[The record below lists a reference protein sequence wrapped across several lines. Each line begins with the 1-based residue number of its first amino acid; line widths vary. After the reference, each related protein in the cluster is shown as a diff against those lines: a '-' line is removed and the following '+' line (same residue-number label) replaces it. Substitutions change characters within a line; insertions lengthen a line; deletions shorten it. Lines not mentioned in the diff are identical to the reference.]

1 MKQEDIKY
9 YTFND
14 VVNIALQKTNLKQ
27 NKKDI
32 PGDAEFSL
40 NVISDLTYSNI
51 WNSFIKWCIDQTE
64 LGYLVNIF
72 SFGNMFYVSEK
83 QNEGISV
90 KMTDFFLREHNL
102 RWNEAKSTYE
112 SLYRIKYE
120 NAQPQTEK
128 LNYIVIS
135 TELNTKK
142 ILVQNGLNNLF
153 NSIGYLLE
161 NTSNCL
167 IDLGILGQFSC
178 NNRLVYQI
186 PSKLKN
192 DSISNKKTT
201 IKSLIDR
208 TQKVQNK
215 EEEKIE
221 TIDNLEENKEK
232 ETEELKEKI
241 ENDINQAEKSD
252 KAKNLIGYEGDGLT
266 EQEKLEIMN
275 AKQVIKDTLKPNNLN
290 KSSSEFKKLMN
301 EGEEQKIQ
309 LENDYY
315 TDQIVASI
323 NKKKLPPVKT
333 KKIIHIP
340 MKEEKW
346 NLIDMFHADFKVVR
360 VQKAKANPVLFN
372 VYSNTKAAPFT
383 AEKTQIPIAHRI
395 GSFYSLSLQNF
406 IIDKTTKSIKRLTDD
421 YFFKYRNTKFDEPA
435 TEMEEYIYIIK
446 HDNISAEKIELKK
459 EAYKRYQNFILN
471 SISDDYIAVMKGDW
485 LFEIIKM
492 INRVYLMKQYD
503 ILVNTSFREMTQ
515 DYKRAMK
522 TSILD
527 YILKHPEQKEKL
539 NIPISFRRIKE
550 YAEEQVQR
558 PSDGDYDWK
567 MNWNKNKISISNNL
581 YIMCENATK
590 IMNYFAT
597 KLTSTSYINLSDVT
611 GDNWPTVKLA
621 KFSENQK
628 NQIEEEKNLVNE
640 EWRKYVENI
649 LKENKIYKDQ
659 LIIYFKSISGLMSS
673 ELRKLII
680 GSIHQY
686 YVFIK
691 QFKQE
696 KYITA
701 KEIFDSQFN
710 PNTIFQ
716 KSFIEVELK
725 EHPSGEKFTFSD
737 ELTDLHTTLTDII
750 KEIIECS
757 KGVERPDNMFIKN
770 AEKHSNLWEVPFEDQ
785 EVTEMYNEIDSIINE
800 NLEVIAQVTDLYKPF
815 EFVMKEKE
823 EIEKF
828 IAGSP
833 KREDF
838 KKRIQTYEEKREL
851 LNTMPNFLYMNLIKI
866 NCSELN
872 STIRKKIEGFIYDC
886 LKNILNTNI
895 LLKSKNLGEGCEKI
909 LNDLKSSVN
918 TVKALYELENKAE
931 TNRTETIPQLLNDY
945 EDFLD
950 WVFFYLSYD
959 TYKVLEQAKDNVNSF
974 EQSIKACHDSFIQIE
989 ISMKSLTEVLEN
1001 QKKKFTAEL
1010 DEERAKLMEDITKLK
1025 AEVDED
1031 REEIKNKIYG
1041 DDSTKFLDEI
1051 EKKNEWA
1058 LTCQARLKEVVEKEG
1073 YLGNA
1078 FTTEDERVEQC
1089 LNDLAPM
1096 IKYFTFINKYKV
1108 VYKKQREDLLWQ
1120 INFDELDEFYNQY
1133 DLFDISMHKIPT
1145 FKERIYKA
1153 KVEFESFKLTVELAR
1168 LLFPLVE
1175 IFQEEGVEEREIFS
1189 DNKIYCAEMAKFF
1202 PPNFIKEDDED
1213 AQAAF
1218 ENLKFFDIQKFN
1230 KTLEKSKNEI
1240 EKLVEEWKIIHN
1252 MHDIEPKIV
1261 AEIDIE
1267 FVGDKYNKKEFP
1279 IINHES
1285 FEKVLKAL
1293 ETNINLVDEKLK
1305 ELEEPKDEII
1315 VVKTFKEI
1323 KEMMNDMNK
1332 IIKELKNAQMNLEK
1346 LMDQNADIKKK
1357 PESFVLL
1364 KQAEKQFRG
1373 LMEILT
1379 AKKMKIKSVYF
1390 EKDKFSN
1397 NIKELERLFGDIRRN
1412 LNDI

>member
-1 MKQEDIKY
+1 MKQENIKY
-9 YTFND
+9 YTFKD
-14 VVNIALQKTNLKQ
+14 VVNTALQKTSILQ
-27 NKKDI
+27 SKKDV
-32 PGDAEFSL
+32 PGDVEFSL

-51 WNSFIKWCIDQTE
+51 WNSFIKWCTDQTE
-64 LGYLVNIF
+64 LGFVVNIF

-90 KMTDFFLREHNL
+90 KLTDFFLREHNL
-102 RWNEAKSTYE
+102 KWDETKSTYE
-112 SLYRIKYE
+112 SLYRNKYE
-120 NAQPQTEK
+120 NTKPQVEK
-128 LNYIVIS
+128 LNYIYIS
-135 TELNTKK
+135 TNLNTKK

-161 NTSNCL
+161 STPSCL
-167 IDLGILGQFSC
+167 LDLGNLGQFLC
-178 NNRLVYQI
+178 NNRVVFQV
-186 PSKLKN
+186 PSKIIS
-192 DSISNKKTT
+192 DSVSNKKTT

-208 TQKVQNK
+208 TQKGLSK
-215 EEEKIE
+215 EERKQNEYY
-221 TIDNLEENKEK
+221 TENEMDYNQK

-241 ENDINQAEKSD
+241 EKSIDLISKEDRGKNLIGTQEEGLTEKE
-252 KAKNLIGYEGDGLT
+252 KLEIRNAKNLIKELTGGD
-266 EQEKLEIMN
+266 
-275 AKQVIKDTLKPNNLN
+275 IKSHN
-290 KSSSEFKKLMN
+290 KYS
-301 EGEEQKIQ
+301 GREEQKIPT
-309 LENDYY
+309 EDEYY
-315 TDQIVASI
+315 QEHLSVT
-323 NKKKLPPVKT
+323 NKKKLPPLKAKRIVN
-333 KKIIHIP
+333 IP
-340 MKEEKW
+340 MREERW
-346 NLIDMFHADFKVVR
+346 NLIDMFHSDFKVVR
-360 VQKAKANPVLFN
+360 ILKAKANPVLFN

-406 IIDKTTKSIKRLTDD
+406 IIDKTNKSIKRLTDD
-421 YFFKYRNTKFDEPA
+421 YFFKYRNTKFEELA
-435 TEMEEYIYIIK
+435 TEDEEYLYVIK
-446 HDNISAEKIELKK
+446 RGNINPEKIELKK
-459 EAYKRYQNFILN
+459 EAHKRYQNFIMN
-471 SISDDYIAVMKGDW
+471 SINEDYIATMKGNW
-485 LFEIIKM
+485 LVEIIKL
-492 INRVYLMKQYD
+492 INRLYLMKEYE
-503 ILVNTSFREMTQ
+503 ILVNSSFTEMFQ
-515 DYKRAMK
+515 DYKKAMK

-539 NIPISFRRIKE
+539 NIQTSFRKIKE
-550 YAEEQVQR
+550 YAEEKVTR
-558 PSDGDYDWK
+558 PSDNDYDWK

-581 YIMCENATK
+581 YIMCENATL
-590 IMNYFAT
+590 IMNYFSTFLAN
-597 KLTSTSYINLSDVT
+597 TSYINLSDVT
-611 GDNWPTVKLA
+611 GDNWPTIKLL

-640 EWRKYVENI
+640 KWKKYVENI

-686 YVFIK
+686 YEFIK
-691 QFKQE
+691 QFKQD
-696 KYITA
+696 KYLTA

-710 PNTIFQ
+710 PDTIFQ

-725 EHPSGEKFTFSD
+725 ESQNGEKFAFSD
-737 ELTDLHTTLTDII
+737 ELTELHTALTNVI
-750 KEIIECS
+750 KDIIECS

-785 EVTEMYNEIDSIINE
+785 EVTEMFNEIDTIIGE
-800 NLEVIAQVTDLYKPF
+800 NLEVISQVTDLYQPF

-828 IAGSP
+828 IESNP

-838 KKRIQTYEEKREL
+838 KKRIQTYEEKKL
-851 LNTMPNFLYMNLIKI
+851 LLDTMPNFLYMNLIKI

-872 STIRKKIEGFIYDC
+872 NTIRKKIEGFIYDC
-886 LKNILNTNI
+886 LKSILNTNI

-989 ISMKSLTEVLEN
+989 MSMKSLTEVLEN

-1010 DEERAKLMEDITKLK
+1010 DEERTRLMEDITKLK

-1058 LTCQARLKEVVEKEG
+1058 LTLQARLKEVVEKEG

-1096 IKYFTFINKYKV
+1096 IKYFNFINKYKT
-1108 VYKKQREDLLWQ
+1108 VYKKEREDLLWQ
-1120 INFDELDEFYNQY
+1120 INFEDLDEFYNQY

-1153 KVEFESFKLTVELAR
+1153 KLEFESFKLTVELAKII
-1168 LLFPLVE
+1168 FPLVE
-1175 IFQEEGVEEREIFS
+1175 IFQEEGVEEKEIFS
-1189 DNKIYCAEMAKFF
+1189 DNKIYCNEMAKYF
-1202 PPNFIKEDDED
+1202 PVNFIREEDED

-1218 ENLKFFDIQKFN
+1218 ENLKFFDIQKFS
-1230 KTLEKSKNEI
+1230 KSLEKSRPEM
-1240 EKLVEEWKIIHN
+1240 EKLIEEWKIIHN
-1252 MHDIEPKIV
+1252 MHDIEPQIV
-1261 AEIDIE
+1261 SEIDIE
-1267 FVGDKYNKKEFP
+1267 FVPDKYNKKEYP

-1285 FEKVLKAL
+1285 FENILKAL
-1293 ETNINLVDEKLK
+1293 DTNINLVDKKLS

-1332 IIKELKNAQMNLEK
+1332 IIIELKEVQLNLEK
-1346 LMDQNADIKKK
+1346 LMDQNAEIKKK

-1364 KQAEKQFRG
+1364 KQAEKQYRG
-1373 LMEILT
+1373 LMDILS

-1390 EKDKFSN
+1390 EKDKFVN
-1397 NIKELERLFGDIRRN
+1397 NLKELEKLFGDIKRN
-1412 LNDI
+1412 LSDL

>member
-1 MKQEDIKY
+1 MKQENIKY
-9 YTFND
+9 YTFKD
-14 VVNIALQKTNLKQ
+14 VVNTALQKTSILQ
-27 NKKDI
+27 SKKDV
-32 PGDAEFSL
+32 PGDVEFSL

-51 WNSFIKWCIDQTE
+51 WNSFIKWCTDQTE
-64 LGYLVNIF
+64 LGFVVNIF

-90 KMTDFFLREHNL
+90 KLTDFFLREHNL
-102 RWNEAKSTYE
+102 KWDETKSTYE
-112 SLYRIKYE
+112 SLYRNKYE
-120 NAQPQTEK
+120 NTKPQVEK
-128 LNYIVIS
+128 LNYIYIS
-135 TELNTKK
+135 TNLNTKK

-161 NTSNCL
+161 STPSCL
-167 IDLGILGQFSC
+167 LDLGNLGQFLC
-178 NNRLVYQI
+178 NNRVVFQV
-186 PSKLKN
+186 PSKIKS
-192 DSISNKKTT
+192 DSVSNKKTT

-208 TQKVQNK
+208 TQKGLSK
-215 EEEKIE
+215 EERKQNEYY
-221 TIDNLEENKEK
+221 TENEMDYNQK

-241 ENDINQAEKSD
+241 EKSIDLISKEDRGKNLIGTQEEGLTEKE
-252 KAKNLIGYEGDGLT
+252 KLEIRNAKNLIKELTGGD
-266 EQEKLEIMN
+266 
-275 AKQVIKDTLKPNNLN
+275 IKSHN
-290 KSSSEFKKLMN
+290 KYS
-301 EGEEQKIQ
+301 GREEQKIPT
-309 LENDYY
+309 EDEYY
-315 TDQIVASI
+315 QEHLSVT
-323 NKKKLPPVKT
+323 NKKKLPPLKAKRIVN
-333 KKIIHIP
+333 IP
-340 MKEEKW
+340 MREERW
-346 NLIDMFHADFKVVR
+346 NLIDMFHSDFKVVR
-360 VQKAKANPVLFN
+360 ILKAKANPVLFN

-406 IIDKTTKSIKRLTDD
+406 IIDKTNKSIKRLTDD
-421 YFFKYRNTKFDEPA
+421 YFFKYRNTKFEELA
-435 TEMEEYIYIIK
+435 TEDEEYLYVIK
-446 HDNISAEKIELKK
+446 RGNINPEKIELKK
-459 EAYKRYQNFILN
+459 EAHKRYQNFIMN
-471 SISDDYIAVMKGDW
+471 SINEDYIATMKGNW
-485 LFEIIKM
+485 LVEIIKL
-492 INRVYLMKQYD
+492 INRLYLMKEYE
-503 ILVNTSFREMTQ
+503 ILVNTSFTEMFQ
-515 DYKRAMK
+515 DYKKAMK

-539 NIPISFRRIKE
+539 NIQTSFRKIKE
-550 YAEEQVQR
+550 YAEEKVTR
-558 PSDGDYDWK
+558 PSDNDYDWK

-581 YIMCENATK
+581 YIMCENATL
-590 IMNYFAT
+590 IMNYFSTFLAN
-597 KLTSTSYINLSDVT
+597 TSYINLSDVT
-611 GDNWPTVKLA
+611 GDNWPTIKLL

-640 EWRKYVENI
+640 KWKKYVENI

-686 YVFIK
+686 YEFIK
-691 QFKQE
+691 QFKQD
-696 KYITA
+696 KYLTA

-710 PNTIFQ
+710 PDTIFQ

-725 EHPSGEKFTFSD
+725 ESQNGEKFAFSD
-737 ELTDLHTTLTDII
+737 ELTELHTALTNVI
-750 KEIIECS
+750 KDIIECS

-785 EVTEMYNEIDSIINE
+785 EVTEMFNEIDTIIGE
-800 NLEVIAQVTDLYKPF
+800 NLEVISQVTDLYQPF

-828 IAGSP
+828 IESNP

-838 KKRIQTYEEKREL
+838 KKRIQTYEEKKL
-851 LNTMPNFLYMNLIKI
+851 LLDTMPNFLYMNLIKI

-872 STIRKKIEGFIYDC
+872 NTIRKKIEGFIYDC
-886 LKNILNTNI
+886 LKSILNTNI

-989 ISMKSLTEVLEN
+989 MSMKSLTEVLEN

-1010 DEERAKLMEDITKLK
+1010 DEERTRLMEDITKLK

-1058 LTCQARLKEVVEKEG
+1058 LTLQARLKEVVEKEG

-1096 IKYFTFINKYKV
+1096 IKYFNFINKYKT
-1108 VYKKQREDLLWQ
+1108 VYKKEREDLLWQ
-1120 INFDELDEFYNQY
+1120 INFEDLDEFYNQY

-1153 KVEFESFKLTVELAR
+1153 KLEFESFKLTVELAKII
-1168 LLFPLVE
+1168 FPLVE
-1175 IFQEEGVEEREIFS
+1175 IFQEEGVEEKEIFS
-1189 DNKIYCAEMAKFF
+1189 DNKIYCNEMAKYF
-1202 PPNFIKEDDED
+1202 PVNFIREEDED

-1218 ENLKFFDIQKFN
+1218 ENLKFFDIQKFS
-1230 KTLEKSKNEI
+1230 KSLEKSRPEM
-1240 EKLVEEWKIIHN
+1240 EKLIEEWKIIHN
-1252 MHDIEPKIV
+1252 MHDIEPQIV
-1261 AEIDIE
+1261 SEIDIE
-1267 FVGDKYNKKEFP
+1267 FVPDKYNKKEYP

-1285 FEKVLKAL
+1285 FENILKAL
-1293 ETNINLVDEKLK
+1293 DTNINLVDKKLS

-1332 IIKELKNAQMNLEK
+1332 IIIELKEVQLNLEK
-1346 LMDQNADIKKK
+1346 LMDQNAEIKKK

-1364 KQAEKQFRG
+1364 KQAEKQYRG
-1373 LMEILT
+1373 LMDILS

-1390 EKDKFSN
+1390 EKDKFVN
-1397 NIKELERLFGDIRRN
+1397 NLKELEKLFGDIKRN
-1412 LNDI
+1412 LNDL

>member
-1 MKQEDIKY
+1 MKQENIKY
-9 YTFND
+9 YTFKD
-14 VVNIALQKTNLKQ
+14 VVNTALQKTSILQ
-27 NKKDI
+27 SKKDV
-32 PGDAEFSL
+32 PGDVEFSL

-51 WNSFIKWCIDQTE
+51 WNSFIKWCTDQTE
-64 LGYLVNIF
+64 LGFVVNIF

-90 KMTDFFLREHNL
+90 KLTDFFLREHNL
-102 RWNEAKSTYE
+102 KWDETKSTYE
-112 SLYRIKYE
+112 SLYRNKYE
-120 NAQPQTEK
+120 STKPQVEK
-128 LNYIVIS
+128 LNYIYIS
-135 TELNTKK
+135 TNLNTKK

-161 NTSNCL
+161 STPSCL
-167 IDLGILGQFSC
+167 LDLGNLGQFLC
-178 NNRLVYQI
+178 NNRVVFQV
-186 PSKLKN
+186 PSKIKS
-192 DSISNKKTT
+192 DSVSNKKTT

-208 TQKVQNK
+208 TQKGLSK
-215 EEEKIE
+215 EERKQNEYY
-221 TIDNLEENKEK
+221 TENEMDYNQK

-241 ENDINQAEKSD
+241 EKSIDLISKEDRGKNLIGTQEEGLTEKE
-252 KAKNLIGYEGDGLT
+252 KLEIRNAKNLIKELTGGD
-266 EQEKLEIMN
+266 
-275 AKQVIKDTLKPNNLN
+275 IKSHN
-290 KSSSEFKKLMN
+290 KYS
-301 EGEEQKIQ
+301 GREEQKIPT
-309 LENDYY
+309 EDEYY
-315 TDQIVASI
+315 QEHLSVT
-323 NKKKLPPVKT
+323 NKKKLPPLKAKRIVN
-333 KKIIHIP
+333 IP
-340 MKEEKW
+340 MREERW
-346 NLIDMFHADFKVVR
+346 NLIDMFHSDFKVVR
-360 VQKAKANPVLFN
+360 ILKAKANPVLFN

-406 IIDKTTKSIKRLTDD
+406 IIDKTNKSIKRLTDD
-421 YFFKYRNTKFDEPA
+421 YFFKYRNTKFEELA
-435 TEMEEYIYIIK
+435 TEDEEYLYVIK
-446 HDNISAEKIELKK
+446 RGNINPEKIELKK
-459 EAYKRYQNFILN
+459 EAHKRYQNFIMN
-471 SISDDYIAVMKGDW
+471 SINEDYIATMKGNW
-485 LFEIIKM
+485 LVEIIKL
-492 INRVYLMKQYD
+492 INRLYLMKEYE
-503 ILVNTSFREMTQ
+503 ILVNTSFTEMFQ
-515 DYKRAMK
+515 DYKKAMK

-539 NIPISFRRIKE
+539 NIQTSFRKIKE
-550 YAEEQVQR
+550 YAEEKVTR
-558 PSDGDYDWK
+558 PSDNDYDWK

-581 YIMCENATK
+581 YIMCENATL
-590 IMNYFAT
+590 IMNYFSTFLAN
-597 KLTSTSYINLSDVT
+597 TSYINLSDVT
-611 GDNWPTVKLA
+611 GDNWPTIKLL

-640 EWRKYVENI
+640 KWKKYVENI

-686 YVFIK
+686 YEFIK
-691 QFKQE
+691 QFKQD
-696 KYITA
+696 KYLTA

-710 PNTIFQ
+710 PDTIFQ

-725 EHPSGEKFTFSD
+725 ESQNGEKFAFSD
-737 ELTDLHTTLTDII
+737 ELTELHTALTNVI
-750 KEIIECS
+750 KDIIECS

-785 EVTEMYNEIDSIINE
+785 EVTEMFNEIDTIIGE
-800 NLEVIAQVTDLYKPF
+800 NLEVISQVTDLYQPF

-828 IAGSP
+828 IESNP

-838 KKRIQTYEEKREL
+838 KKRIQTYEEKKL
-851 LNTMPNFLYMNLIKI
+851 LLDTMPNFLYMNLIKI

-872 STIRKKIEGFIYDC
+872 NTIRKKIEGFIYDC
-886 LKNILNTNI
+886 LKSILNTNI

-989 ISMKSLTEVLEN
+989 MSMKSLTEVLEN

-1010 DEERAKLMEDITKLK
+1010 DEERTRLMEDITKLK

-1058 LTCQARLKEVVEKEG
+1058 LTLQARLKEVVEKEG

-1096 IKYFTFINKYKV
+1096 IKYFNFINKYKT
-1108 VYKKQREDLLWQ
+1108 VYKKEREDLLWQ
-1120 INFDELDEFYNQY
+1120 INFEDLDEFYNQY

-1153 KVEFESFKLTVELAR
+1153 KLEFESFKLTVELAKII
-1168 LLFPLVE
+1168 FPLVE
-1175 IFQEEGVEEREIFS
+1175 IFQEEGVEEKEIFS
-1189 DNKIYCAEMAKFF
+1189 DNKIYCNEMAKYF
-1202 PPNFIKEDDED
+1202 PVNFIREEDED

-1218 ENLKFFDIQKFN
+1218 ENLKFFDIQKFS
-1230 KTLEKSKNEI
+1230 KSLEKSRPEM
-1240 EKLVEEWKIIHN
+1240 EKLIEEWKIIHN
-1252 MHDIEPKIV
+1252 MHDIEPQIV
-1261 AEIDIE
+1261 SEIDIE
-1267 FVGDKYNKKEFP
+1267 FVPDKYNKKEYP

-1285 FEKVLKAL
+1285 FENILKAL
-1293 ETNINLVDEKLK
+1293 DTNINLVDKKLS

-1332 IIKELKNAQMNLEK
+1332 IIIELKEVQLNLEK
-1346 LMDQNADIKKK
+1346 LMDQNAEIKKK

-1364 KQAEKQFRG
+1364 KQAEKQYRG
-1373 LMEILT
+1373 LMDILS

-1390 EKDKFSN
+1390 EKDKFVN
-1397 NIKELERLFGDIRRN
+1397 NLKELEKLFGDIKRN
-1412 LNDI
+1412 LNDL

>member
-1 MKQEDIKY
+1 MKQENIKY
-9 YTFND
+9 YTFKD
-14 VVNIALQKTNLKQ
+14 VVNTALQKTSILQ
-27 NKKDI
+27 SKKDV
-32 PGDAEFSL
+32 PGDVEFSL

-51 WNSFIKWCIDQTE
+51 WNSFIKWCTDQTE
-64 LGYLVNIF
+64 LGFVVNIF

-90 KMTDFFLREHNL
+90 KLTDFFLREHNL
-102 RWNEAKSTYE
+102 KWDETKSTYE
-112 SLYRIKYE
+112 SLYRNKYE
-120 NAQPQTEK
+120 NTKPQVEK
-128 LNYIVIS
+128 LNYIYIS
-135 TELNTKK
+135 TNLNTKK

-161 NTSNCL
+161 STPSCL
-167 IDLGILGQFSC
+167 LDLGNLGQFLC
-178 NNRLVYQI
+178 NNRVVFQV
-186 PSKLKN
+186 PSKIKS
-192 DSISNKKTT
+192 DSVSNKKTT

-208 TQKVQNK
+208 TQKGLSK
-215 EEEKIE
+215 EERKQNEYY
-221 TIDNLEENKEK
+221 TENEMDYNQK

-241 ENDINQAEKSD
+241 EKSIDLISKEDRGKNLIGTQEEGLTEKE
-252 KAKNLIGYEGDGLT
+252 KLEIRNAKNLIKELTGGD
-266 EQEKLEIMN
+266 
-275 AKQVIKDTLKPNNLN
+275 IKSHN
-290 KSSSEFKKLMN
+290 KYS
-301 EGEEQKIQ
+301 GREEQKIPT
-309 LENDYY
+309 EDEYY
-315 TDQIVASI
+315 QEHLSVT
-323 NKKKLPPVKT
+323 NKKKLPPLKAKRIVN
-333 KKIIHIP
+333 IP
-340 MKEEKW
+340 MREERW
-346 NLIDMFHADFKVVR
+346 NLIDMFHSDFKVVR
-360 VQKAKANPVLFN
+360 ILKAKANPVLFN

-406 IIDKTTKSIKRLTDD
+406 IIDKTNKSIKRLTDD
-421 YFFKYRNTKFDEPA
+421 YFFKYRNTKFEELA
-435 TEMEEYIYIIK
+435 TEDEEYLYVIK
-446 HDNISAEKIELKK
+446 RGNINPEKIELKK
-459 EAYKRYQNFILN
+459 EAHKRYQNFIMN
-471 SISDDYIAVMKGDW
+471 SINEDYIATMKGNW
-485 LFEIIKM
+485 LVEIIKL
-492 INRVYLMKQYD
+492 INRLYLMKEYE
-503 ILVNTSFREMTQ
+503 ILVNTSFTEMFQ
-515 DYKRAMK
+515 DYKKAMK

-539 NIPISFRRIKE
+539 NIQTSFRKIKE
-550 YAEEQVQR
+550 YAEEKVTR
-558 PSDGDYDWK
+558 PSDNDYDWK

-581 YIMCENATK
+581 YIMCENATL
-590 IMNYFAT
+590 IMNYFSTFLAN
-597 KLTSTSYINLSDVT
+597 TSYINLSDVT
-611 GDNWPTVKLA
+611 GDNWPTIKLL

-640 EWRKYVENI
+640 KWKKYVENI

-686 YVFIK
+686 YEFIK
-691 QFKQE
+691 QFKQD
-696 KYITA
+696 KYLTA

-710 PNTIFQ
+710 PDTIFQ

-725 EHPSGEKFTFSD
+725 ESQNGEKFAFSD
-737 ELTDLHTTLTDII
+737 ELTELHTALTNVIKDII
-750 KEIIECS
+750 DCS

-785 EVTEMYNEIDSIINE
+785 EVTEMFNEIDIIIGE
-800 NLEVIAQVTDLYKPF
+800 NLEVISQVTDLYQPF

-828 IAGSP
+828 IESNP

-838 KKRIQTYEEKREL
+838 KKRIQTYEEKKL
-851 LNTMPNFLYMNLIKI
+851 LLDTMPNFLYMNLIKI

-872 STIRKKIEGFIYDC
+872 NTIRKKIEGFIYDC
-886 LKNILNTNI
+886 LKSILNTNI

-989 ISMKSLTEVLEN
+989 MSMKSLTEVLEN

-1010 DEERAKLMEDITKLK
+1010 DEERTRLMEDITKLK

-1058 LTCQARLKEVVEKEG
+1058 LTLQARLKEVVEKEG

-1096 IKYFTFINKYKV
+1096 IKYFNFINKYKT
-1108 VYKKQREDLLWQ
+1108 VYKKEREDLLWQ
-1120 INFDELDEFYNQY
+1120 INFEDLDEFYNQY

-1153 KVEFESFKLTVELAR
+1153 KLEFESFKLTVELAKII
-1168 LLFPLVE
+1168 FPLVE
-1175 IFQEEGVEEREIFS
+1175 IFQEEGVEEKEIFS
-1189 DNKIYCAEMAKFF
+1189 DNKIYCNEMAKYF
-1202 PPNFIKEDDED
+1202 PVNFIREEDED

-1218 ENLKFFDIQKFN
+1218 ENLKFFDIQKFS
-1230 KTLEKSKNEI
+1230 KSLEKSRPEM
-1240 EKLVEEWKIIHN
+1240 EKLIEEWKIIHN
-1252 MHDIEPKIV
+1252 MHDIEPQIV
-1261 AEIDIE
+1261 SEIDIE
-1267 FVGDKYNKKEFP
+1267 FVPDKYNKKEYP

-1285 FEKVLKAL
+1285 FENILKAL
-1293 ETNINLVDEKLK
+1293 DTNINLVDKKLS

-1332 IIKELKNAQMNLEK
+1332 IIIELKEVQLNLEK
-1346 LMDQNADIKKK
+1346 LMDQNAEIKKK

-1364 KQAEKQFRG
+1364 KQAEKQYRG
-1373 LMEILT
+1373 LMDILS

-1390 EKDKFSN
+1390 EKDKFVN
-1397 NIKELERLFGDIRRN
+1397 NLKELEKLFGDIKRN
-1412 LNDI
+1412 LNDL

>member
-1 MKQEDIKY
+1 MKQENIKY
-9 YTFND
+9 YTFKD
-14 VVNIALQKTNLKQ
+14 VVNTALQKTSILQ
-27 NKKDI
+27 NKKDV
-32 PGDAEFSL
+32 PGDVEFSL

-51 WNSFIKWCIDQTE
+51 WNSFIKWCTDQTE
-64 LGYLVNIF
+64 LGFVVNIF

-90 KMTDFFLREHNL
+90 KLTDFFLREHNL
-102 RWNEAKSTYE
+102 KWDETKSTYE
-112 SLYRIKYE
+112 SLYRNKYE
-120 NAQPQTEK
+120 NTKPQVEK
-128 LNYIVIS
+128 LNYIYIS
-135 TELNTKK
+135 TNLNTKK

-161 NTSNCL
+161 STPSCL
-167 IDLGILGQFSC
+167 LDLGNLGQFLC
-178 NNRLVYQI
+178 NNRVVFQV
-186 PSKLKN
+186 PSKIKS
-192 DSISNKKTT
+192 DSVSNKKTT

-208 TQKVQNK
+208 TQKGLSK
-215 EEEKIE
+215 EERKQNEYY
-221 TIDNLEENKEK
+221 TENEMDYNQK

-241 ENDINQAEKSD
+241 EKSIDLISKEDRGKNLIGTQEEGLTEKE
-252 KAKNLIGYEGDGLT
+252 KLEIRNAKNLIKGLT
-266 EQEKLEIMN
+266 GGNIN
-275 AKQVIKDTLKPNNLN
+275 IHN
-290 KSSSEFKKLMN
+290 KYS
-301 EGEEQKIQ
+301 GREEQKIPT
-309 LENDYY
+309 EDEYY
-315 TDQIVASI
+315 QEHLSVT
-323 NKKKLPPVKT
+323 NKKKLPPLKAKRIVN
-333 KKIIHIP
+333 IP
-340 MKEEKW
+340 MREERW
-346 NLIDMFHADFKVVR
+346 NLIDMFHSDFKVVR
-360 VQKAKANPVLFN
+360 ILKAKANPVLFN

-406 IIDKTTKSIKRLTDD
+406 IIDKTNKSIKRLTDD
-421 YFFKYRNTKFDEPA
+421 YFFKYRNTKFEELA
-435 TEMEEYIYIIK
+435 TEDEEYLYVIK
-446 HDNISAEKIELKK
+446 RGNINPEKIELKK
-459 EAYKRYQNFILN
+459 EAHKRYQNFIMN
-471 SISDDYIAVMKGDW
+471 SINEDYIATMKGNW
-485 LFEIIKM
+485 LVEIIKL
-492 INRVYLMKQYD
+492 INRLYLMKEYE
-503 ILVNTSFREMTQ
+503 ILVNSSFTEMFQ
-515 DYKRAMK
+515 DYKKAMK

-539 NIPISFRRIKE
+539 NIQTSFRKIKE
-550 YAEEQVQR
+550 YAEEKVTR
-558 PSDGDYDWK
+558 PSDNDYDWK

-581 YIMCENATK
+581 YIMCENATL
-590 IMNYFAT
+590 IMNYFSTFLAN
-597 KLTSTSYINLSDVT
+597 TSYINLSDVT
-611 GDNWPTVKLA
+611 GDNWPTIKLL

-640 EWRKYVENI
+640 KWKKYVENI

-686 YVFIK
+686 YEFIK
-691 QFKQE
+691 QFKQD
-696 KYITA
+696 KYLTA

-710 PNTIFQ
+710 PDTIFQ

-725 EHPSGEKFTFSD
+725 ESQNGEKFAFSD
-737 ELTDLHTTLTDII
+737 ELTELHTALTNVI
-750 KEIIECS
+750 KDIIECS

-785 EVTEMYNEIDSIINE
+785 EVTEMFNEIDTIIGE
-800 NLEVIAQVTDLYKPF
+800 NLEVISQVTDLYQPF

-828 IAGSP
+828 IESNP

-838 KKRIQTYEEKREL
+838 KKRIQTYEEKKL
-851 LNTMPNFLYMNLIKI
+851 LLDTMPNFLYMNLIKI

-872 STIRKKIEGFIYDC
+872 NTIRKKIEGFIYDC
-886 LKNILNTNI
+886 LKSILNTNI

-989 ISMKSLTEVLEN
+989 MSMKSLTEVLEN

-1010 DEERAKLMEDITKLK
+1010 DEERTRLMEDITKLK

-1058 LTCQARLKEVVEKEG
+1058 LTLQARLKEVVEKEG

-1096 IKYFTFINKYKV
+1096 IKYFNFINKYKT
-1108 VYKKQREDLLWQ
+1108 VYKKEREDLLWQ
-1120 INFDELDEFYNQY
+1120 INFEDLDEFYNQY

-1153 KVEFESFKLTVELAR
+1153 KLEFESFKLTVELAKII
-1168 LLFPLVE
+1168 FPLVE
-1175 IFQEEGVEEREIFS
+1175 IFQEEGVEEKEIFS
-1189 DNKIYCAEMAKFF
+1189 DNKIYCNEMAKYF
-1202 PPNFIKEDDED
+1202 PVNFIREEDED

-1218 ENLKFFDIQKFN
+1218 ENLKFFDIQKFS
-1230 KTLEKSKNEI
+1230 KSLEKSRPEM
-1240 EKLVEEWKIIHN
+1240 EKLIEEWKIIHN
-1252 MHDIEPKIV
+1252 MHDIEPQIV
-1261 AEIDIE
+1261 SEIDIE
-1267 FVGDKYNKKEFP
+1267 FVPDKYNKKEYP

-1285 FEKVLKAL
+1285 FENILKAL
-1293 ETNINLVDEKLK
+1293 DTNINLVDKKLS

-1332 IIKELKNAQMNLEK
+1332 IIIELKEVQLNLEK
-1346 LMDQNADIKKK
+1346 LMDQNAEIKKK

-1364 KQAEKQFRG
+1364 KQAEKQYRG
-1373 LMEILT
+1373 LMDILS

-1390 EKDKFSN
+1390 EKDKFVN
-1397 NIKELERLFGDIRRN
+1397 NLKELEKLFGDIKRN
-1412 LNDI
+1412 LNDL

>member
-1 MKQEDIKY
+1 MKQENIKY
-9 YTFND
+9 YTFKD
-14 VVNIALQKTNLKQ
+14 VVNTALQKTSILQ
-27 NKKDI
+27 NKKDV
-32 PGDAEFSL
+32 PGDVEFSL

-51 WNSFIKWCIDQTE
+51 WNSFIKWCTDQTE
-64 LGYLVNIF
+64 LGFVVNIF

-90 KMTDFFLREHNL
+90 KLTDFFLREHNL
-102 RWNEAKSTYE
+102 KWDETKSTYE
-112 SLYRIKYE
+112 SLYRNKYE
-120 NAQPQTEK
+120 NTKPQVEK
-128 LNYIVIS
+128 LNYIYIS
-135 TELNTKK
+135 TNLNTKK

-161 NTSNCL
+161 STPSCL
-167 IDLGILGQFSC
+167 LDLGNLGQFLC
-178 NNRLVYQI
+178 NNRVVFQV
-186 PSKLKN
+186 PSKIKS
-192 DSISNKKTT
+192 DSVSNKKTT

-208 TQKVQNK
+208 TQKGLSK
-215 EEEKIE
+215 EERKQNEYY
-221 TIDNLEENKEK
+221 TENEMDYNQK

-241 ENDINQAEKSD
+241 EKSIDLISKEDRGKNLIGTQEEGLTEKE
-252 KAKNLIGYEGDGLT
+252 KLEIRNAKNLIKELTGGD
-266 EQEKLEIMN
+266 
-275 AKQVIKDTLKPNNLN
+275 IKSHN
-290 KSSSEFKKLMN
+290 KYS
-301 EGEEQKIQ
+301 GREEQKIPT
-309 LENDYY
+309 EDEYY
-315 TDQIVASI
+315 QEHLSVI
-323 NKKKLPPVKT
+323 NKKKLPPLKAKRIVN
-333 KKIIHIP
+333 IP
-340 MKEEKW
+340 MREERW
-346 NLIDMFHADFKVVR
+346 NLIDMFHSDFKVVR
-360 VQKAKANPVLFN
+360 ILKAKANPVLFN

-406 IIDKTTKSIKRLTDD
+406 IIDKTNKSIKRLTDD
-421 YFFKYRNTKFDEPA
+421 YFFKYRNTKFEELA
-435 TEMEEYIYIIK
+435 TEDEEYLYVIK
-446 HDNISAEKIELKK
+446 RGNINPEKIELKK
-459 EAYKRYQNFILN
+459 EAHKRYQNFIMN
-471 SISDDYIAVMKGDW
+471 SINEDYIATMKGNW
-485 LFEIIKM
+485 LVEIIKL
-492 INRVYLMKQYD
+492 INRLYLMKEYE
-503 ILVNTSFREMTQ
+503 ILVNSSFTEMFQ
-515 DYKRAMK
+515 DYKKAMK

-539 NIPISFRRIKE
+539 NIQTSFRKIKE
-550 YAEEQVQR
+550 YAEEKVTR
-558 PSDGDYDWK
+558 PSDNDYDWK

-581 YIMCENATK
+581 YIMCENATL
-590 IMNYFAT
+590 IMNYFSTFLAN
-597 KLTSTSYINLSDVT
+597 TSYINLSDVT
-611 GDNWPTVKLA
+611 GDNWPTIKLL

-640 EWRKYVENI
+640 KWKKYVENI

-686 YVFIK
+686 YEFIK
-691 QFKQE
+691 QFKQD
-696 KYITA
+696 KYLTA

-710 PNTIFQ
+710 PDTIFQ

-725 EHPSGEKFTFSD
+725 ESQNGEKFAFSD
-737 ELTDLHTTLTDII
+737 ELTELHTALTNVIKDII
-750 KEIIECS
+750 DCS

-785 EVTEMYNEIDSIINE
+785 EVTEMFNEIDTIIGE
-800 NLEVIAQVTDLYKPF
+800 NLEVISQVTDLYQPF

-828 IAGSP
+828 IESNP

-838 KKRIQTYEEKREL
+838 KKRIQTYEEKKL
-851 LNTMPNFLYMNLIKI
+851 LLDTMPNFLYMNLIKI

-872 STIRKKIEGFIYDC
+872 NTIRKKIEGFIYDC
-886 LKNILNTNI
+886 LKSILNTNI

-989 ISMKSLTEVLEN
+989 MSMKSLTEVLEN

-1010 DEERAKLMEDITKLK
+1010 DEERTRLMEDITKLK

-1058 LTCQARLKEVVEKEG
+1058 LTLQARLKEVVEKEG

-1096 IKYFTFINKYKV
+1096 IKYFNFINKYKT
-1108 VYKKQREDLLWQ
+1108 VYKKEREDLLWQ
-1120 INFDELDEFYNQY
+1120 INFEDLDEFYNQY

-1153 KVEFESFKLTVELAR
+1153 KLEFESFKLTVELAKII
-1168 LLFPLVE
+1168 FPLVE
-1175 IFQEEGVEEREIFS
+1175 IFQEEGVEEKEIFS
-1189 DNKIYCAEMAKFF
+1189 DNKIYCNEMAKYF
-1202 PPNFIKEDDED
+1202 PVNFIREEDED

-1218 ENLKFFDIQKFN
+1218 ENLKFFDIQKFS
-1230 KTLEKSKNEI
+1230 KSLEKSRPEM
-1240 EKLVEEWKIIHN
+1240 EKLIEEWKIIHN
-1252 MHDIEPKIV
+1252 MHDIEPQIV
-1261 AEIDIE
+1261 SEIDIE
-1267 FVGDKYNKKEFP
+1267 FVPDKYNKKEYP

-1285 FEKVLKAL
+1285 FENILKAL
-1293 ETNINLVDEKLK
+1293 DTNINLVDKKLS

-1332 IIKELKNAQMNLEK
+1332 IIIELKEVQLNLEK
-1346 LMDQNADIKKK
+1346 LMDQNAEIKKK

-1364 KQAEKQFRG
+1364 KQAEKQYRG
-1373 LMEILT
+1373 LMDILS

-1390 EKDKFSN
+1390 EKDKFVN
-1397 NIKELERLFGDIRRN
+1397 NLKELEKLFGDIKRN
-1412 LNDI
+1412 LNDL

>member
-1 MKQEDIKY
+1 MKQDDIKY

-14 VVNIALQKTNLKQ
+14 VVNVALQRAQLNQ

-51 WNSFIKWCIDQTE
+51 WNSFIKWCTDQTE
-64 LGYLVNIF
+64 LGFLVNIF
-72 SFGNMFYVSEK
+72 SFGNMFYIAEK

-102 RWNEAKSTYE
+102 RWNETKSTYE
-112 SLYRIKYE
+112 SLYKMKYE
-120 NAQPQTEK
+120 NVQPKTEK

-142 ILVQNGLNNLF
+142 ILVQNSLNNLF
-153 NSIGYLLE
+153 KAIGYLLE
-161 NTSNCL
+161 TTSNCL
-167 IDLGILGQFSC
+167 IDLGILGQFIC
-178 NNRLVYQI
+178 NNKLVYHV

-208 TQKVQNK
+208 TQKIQNK
-215 EEEKIE
+215 QEEEKG
-221 TIDNLEENKEK
+221 DNFEDNEREA
-232 ETEELKEKI
+232 EELKEKI
-241 ENDINQAEKSD
+241 EKNINMAERSD
-252 KAKNLIGYEGDGLT
+252 KAKNLIGYEDDGLT
-266 EQEKLEIMN
+266 EQERLEIMN

-290 KSSSEFKKLMN
+290 KSSSEFKKIMN
-301 EGEEQKIQ
+301 EGEEQKIHMEEELDADKI
-309 LENDYY
+309 LEKY
-315 TDQIVASI
+315 
-323 NKKKLPPVKT
+323 KKKLPPVKV
-333 KKIIHIP
+333 KRIVNIP

-395 GSFYSLSLQNF
+395 GSFYSLTLQNF
-406 IIDKTTKSIKRLTDD
+406 IIDKTTKNIKRLTDD
-421 YFFKYRNTKFDEPA
+421 YFFKYRNTKFEEPA
-435 TEMEEYIYIIK
+435 TEIEEYLYIIK
-446 HDNISAEKIELKK
+446 CDNISAEKIELKK
-459 EAYKRYQNFILN
+459 EAYKRYKNFIFN
-471 SISDDYIAVMKGDW
+471 SINDDYIAVMKGDW

-515 DYKRAMK
+515 DYKTAMK

-558 PSDGDYDWK
+558 PSDGDYEWK

-590 IMNYFAT
+590 IMNYFALN
-597 KLTSTSYINLSDVT
+597 LTSTSYINLSDVI

-640 EWRKYVENI
+640 KWRKSVEDI

-686 YVFIK
+686 YTYIK

-696 KYITA
+696 KYLTA

-710 PNTIFQ
+710 PDTIFQ

-737 ELTDLHTTLTDII
+737 ELEDLHSTLTNVV

-785 EVTEMYNEIDSIINE
+785 KVTEMFNEIDTIIGE
-800 NLEVIAQVTDLYKPF
+800 NLDIIAQVTELYKPF

-823 EIEKF
+823 DIETF
-828 IAGSP
+828 IASSP

-838 KKRIQTYEEKREL
+838 KKRIQAYEEKREL

-872 STIRKKIEGFIYDC
+872 NTIRKKIEGFIYDC

-1108 VYKKQREDLLWQ
+1108 VYKKIREDLLWQ
-1120 INFDELDEFYNQY
+1120 ISFEDLDEFYNQY

-1145 FKERIYKA
+1145 FKDRIYKA
-1153 KVEFESFKLTVELAR
+1153 KVEFESFKLSVELAR

-1175 IFQEEGVEEREIFS
+1175 LFQEEGVEEKDKYL
-1189 DNKIYCAEMAKFF
+1189 DNRIYCYEMAKYF
-1202 PPNFIKEDDED
+1202 PANFIREDDVN
-1213 AQAAF
+1213 AQDAF
-1218 ENLKFFDIQKFN
+1218 ENLKFFDIQKYN
-1230 KTLEKSKNEI
+1230 RTLEKSKSEM
-1240 EKLVEEWKIIHN
+1240 EKLIEEWKIIYN
-1252 MHDIEPKIV
+1252 MHEIEPNIV
-1261 AEIDIE
+1261 SEIDIE
-1267 FVGDKYNKKEFP
+1267 FVPDKYNKKEFP

-1285 FEKVLKAL
+1285 FEKVLQAL
-1293 ETNINLVDEKLK
+1293 ETNINLVNEKLN
-1305 ELEEPKDEII
+1305 EIEQPKDEII

-1323 KEMMNDMNK
+1323 KEMMNDMNT
-1332 IIKELKNAQMNLEK
+1332 IIKELKEVQLNLEK
-1346 LMDQNADIKKK
+1346 LMDQNAEIKKK

-1373 LMEILT
+1373 LMEILN

-1390 EKDKFSN
+1390 EKEKFN
-1397 NIKELERLFGDIRRN
+1397 TNLKELEKLFGDIRRN
-1412 LNDI
+1412 LNEI

>member
-1 MKQEDIKY
+1 MKQQEDIKY

-14 VVNIALQKTNLKQ
+14 VVNVALQRANLNQ
-27 NKKDI
+27 NKKDL

-51 WNSFIKWCIDQTE
+51 WNSFIKWCTDQTE
-64 LGYLVNIF
+64 LGHLVNIF
-72 SFGNMFYVSEK
+72 SFGNMFYISEK

-102 RWNEAKSTYE
+102 RWNESKSTYE
-112 SLYRIKYE
+112 SLYRIKFE
-120 NAQPQTEK
+120 NIQPQTEK

-161 NTSNCL
+161 TTSNCRL
-167 IDLGILGQFSC
+167 DLGILGQFIC
-178 NNRLVYQI
+178 ENKLVYQN

-208 TQKVQNK
+208 TQKAQIQN
-215 EEEKIE
+215 EEEKADNYE
-221 TIDNLEENKEK
+221 NLEDNEK
-232 ETEELKEKI
+232 EAEELNEKI
-241 ENDINQAEKSD
+241 KKDISEAEKDD
-252 KAKNLIGYEGDGLT
+252 KAKNLISNIEGGLT
-266 EQEKLEIMN
+266 EQERLEIMN
-275 AKQVIKDTLKPNNLN
+275 AKQVIKETLKPSSNLIAN
-290 KSSSEFKKLMN
+290 
-301 EGEEQKIQ
+301 EEQKISFN
-309 LENDYY
+309 EDNYGSKKI
-315 TDQIVASI
+315 IVGNAS
-323 NKKKLPPVKT
+323 KKKLPPVKT
-333 KKIIHIP
+333 KKIVHIP

-346 NLIDMFHADFKVVR
+346 NLIDMFHANFKVVR

-406 IIDKTTKSIKRLTDD
+406 IIDKTNKSIKRLTDD

-435 TEMEEYIYIIK
+435 TENEEYLYIIK
-446 HDNISAEKIELKK
+446 YGNISSEKIQLKK

-503 ILVNTSFREMTQ
+503 ILVNSSFREMTQ
-515 DYKRAMK
+515 DYKKAMK

-558 PSDGDYDWK
+558 PSDGDYEWK

-597 KLTSTSYINLSDVT
+597 KLISTSYINLSDVT
-611 GDNWPTVKLA
+611 GNNWPTIKLA

-640 EWRKYVENI
+640 EWRKYVETV

-691 QFKQE
+691 QFKKE
-696 KYITA
+696 KYLTA
-701 KEIFDSQFN
+701 KEIFDSQFD
-710 PNTIFQ
+710 PVTIFQ
-716 KSFIEVELK
+716 KSFIEVDLK

-737 ELTDLHTTLTDII
+737 ELTDLHTALTNVIRD
-750 KEIIECS
+750 IIECS

-785 EVTEMYNEIDSIINE
+785 EVTEMFNEIDTIIAE
-800 NLEVIAQVTDLYKPF
+800 NLEVISQVTDLYKPF

-828 IAGSP
+828 IASSP

-866 NCSELN
+866 NCSDLN
-872 STIRKKIEGFIYDC
+872 NTIRKKLEGFIYDC

-974 EQSIKACHDSFIQIE
+974 EQSIKACRDSFIQIE
-989 ISMKSLTEVLEN
+989 ISMKSLSEVLEN

-1025 AEVDED
+1025 AQVDED

-1041 DDSTKFLDEI
+1041 DDSSKFLEEI
-1051 EKKNEWA
+1051 EKLNEEA
-1058 LTCQARLKEVVEKEG
+1058 LRCQARLKEVVEKEG

-1078 FTTEDERVEQC
+1078 FTTEDERVDQC

-1096 IKYFTFINKYKV
+1096 INYFTFINKYKI
-1108 VYKKQREDLLWQ
+1108 VYKKEREDLLWQ
-1120 INFDELDEFYNQY
+1120 INFENLDEFYNQY
-1133 DLFDISMHKIPT
+1133 ELFDISMHKIPT

-1153 KVEFESFKLTVELAR
+1153 KVEFESFKLTVELVR

-1175 IFQEEGVEEREIFS
+1175 IFQEEGIEEKEVYL
-1189 DNKIYCAEMAKFF
+1189 DNKIYCTEMAKFF
-1202 PPNFIKEDDED
+1202 PNNFIKDDDDD

-1218 ENLKFFDIQKFN
+1218 ENLKFFDVQKYN

-1252 MHDIEPKIV
+1252 MHEIEPKIV
-1261 AEIDIE
+1261 TEIDIE

-1285 FEKVLKAL
+1285 FENVLKAL
-1293 ETNINLVDEKLK
+1293 EVNINLVDQKLN

-1315 VVKTFKEI
+1315 VVKTFKDI

-1332 IIKELKNAQMNLEK
+1332 IIKELKDVQLNLEK
-1346 LMDQNADIKKK
+1346 LMDQNNDIKKK

-1390 EKDKFSN
+1390 EKEKFNN
-1397 NIKELERLFGDIRRN
+1397 NIKELQKLFGDIRRN
-1412 LNDI
+1412 LNDL

>member
-1 MKQEDIKY
+1 MKQENIKY
-9 YTFND
+9 YTFKD
-14 VVNIALQKTNLKQ
+14 VVNTALQKTSILQ
-27 NKKDI
+27 SKKDV
-32 PGDAEFSL
+32 PGDVEFSL

-51 WNSFIKWCIDQTE
+51 WNSFIKWCTDQTE
-64 LGYLVNIF
+64 LGFVVNIF

-90 KMTDFFLREHNL
+90 KLTDFFLREHNL
-102 RWNEAKSTYE
+102 KWDETKSTYE
-112 SLYRIKYE
+112 SLYRNKYE
-120 NAQPQTEK
+120 NTKPQVEK
-128 LNYIVIS
+128 LNYIYIS
-135 TELNTKK
+135 TNLNTKK

-161 NTSNCL
+161 STPSCL
-167 IDLGILGQFSC
+167 LDLGNLGQFLC
-178 NNRLVYQI
+178 NNRVVFQV
-186 PSKLKN
+186 PSKIKS
-192 DSISNKKTT
+192 DSVSNKKTT

-208 TQKVQNK
+208 TQKGLSK
-215 EEEKIE
+215 EERKQNEYY
-221 TIDNLEENKEK
+221 TENEMDYNQK

-241 ENDINQAEKSD
+241 EKSID
-252 KAKNLIGYEGDGLT
+252 LISKEDRGKNLIGTQEEGLT
-266 EQEKLEIMN
+266 EKEKLEIRN
-275 AKQVIKDTLKPNNLN
+275 AKKLIKELTGGDIKSHN
-290 KSSSEFKKLMN
+290 KYS
-301 EGEEQKIQ
+301 GREEQKIPT
-309 LENDYY
+309 EDEYY
-315 TDQIVASI
+315 QEHLSVI
-323 NKKKLPPVKT
+323 NKKKLPPLKAKRIVN
-333 KKIIHIP
+333 IP
-340 MKEEKW
+340 MREERW
-346 NLIDMFHADFKVVR
+346 NLIDMFHSDFKVVR
-360 VQKAKANPVLFN
+360 ILKAKANPVLFN

-406 IIDKTTKSIKRLTDD
+406 IIDKTNKSIKRLTDD
-421 YFFKYRNTKFDEPA
+421 YFFKYRNTKFEELA
-435 TEMEEYIYIIK
+435 TEDEEYLYVIK
-446 HDNISAEKIELKK
+446 RGNINPEKIELKK
-459 EAYKRYQNFILN
+459 EAHKRYQNFIMN
-471 SISDDYIAVMKGDW
+471 SINEDYIATMKGNW
-485 LFEIIKM
+485 LVEIIKL
-492 INRVYLMKQYD
+492 INRLYLMKEYE
-503 ILVNTSFREMTQ
+503 ILVNSSFTEMFQ
-515 DYKRAMK
+515 DYKKAMK

-539 NIPISFRRIKE
+539 NIQTSFRKIKE
-550 YAEEQVQR
+550 YAEEKVTR
-558 PSDGDYDWK
+558 PSDNDYDWK

-581 YIMCENATK
+581 YIMCENATL
-590 IMNYFAT
+590 IMNYFSTFLAN
-597 KLTSTSYINLSDVT
+597 TSYINLSDVT
-611 GDNWPTVKLA
+611 GDNWPTIKLL

-640 EWRKYVENI
+640 KWKKYVENI

-686 YVFIK
+686 YEFIK
-691 QFKQE
+691 QFKQD
-696 KYITA
+696 KYLTA

-710 PNTIFQ
+710 PDTIFQ

-725 EHPSGEKFTFSD
+725 ESQNGEKFAFSD
-737 ELTDLHTTLTDII
+737 ELTELHTALTNVI
-750 KEIIECS
+750 KDIIECS

-785 EVTEMYNEIDSIINE
+785 EVTEMFNEIDTIIGE
-800 NLEVIAQVTDLYKPF
+800 NLEVISQVTDLYQPF

-828 IAGSP
+828 IESNP

-838 KKRIQTYEEKREL
+838 KKRIQTYEEKKL
-851 LNTMPNFLYMNLIKI
+851 LLDTMPNFLYMNLIKI

-872 STIRKKIEGFIYDC
+872 NTIRKKIEGFIYDC
-886 LKNILNTNI
+886 LKSILNTNI

-989 ISMKSLTEVLEN
+989 MSMKSLTEVLEN

-1010 DEERAKLMEDITKLK
+1010 DEERTRLMEDITKLK

-1058 LTCQARLKEVVEKEG
+1058 LTLQARLKEVVEKEG

-1096 IKYFTFINKYKV
+1096 IKYFNFINKYKT
-1108 VYKKQREDLLWQ
+1108 VYKKEREDLLWQ
-1120 INFDELDEFYNQY
+1120 INFEDLDEFYNQY

-1153 KVEFESFKLTVELAR
+1153 KLEFESFKLTVELAKII
-1168 LLFPLVE
+1168 FPLVE
-1175 IFQEEGVEEREIFS
+1175 IFQEEGVEEKEIFS
-1189 DNKIYCAEMAKFF
+1189 DNKIYCNEMAKYF
-1202 PPNFIKEDDED
+1202 PVNFIREEDED

-1218 ENLKFFDIQKFN
+1218 ENLKFFDIQKFS
-1230 KTLEKSKNEI
+1230 KSLEKSRPEM
-1240 EKLVEEWKIIHN
+1240 EKLIEEWKIIHN
-1252 MHDIEPKIV
+1252 MHDIEPQIV
-1261 AEIDIE
+1261 SEIDIE
-1267 FVGDKYNKKEFP
+1267 FVPDKYNKKEYP

-1285 FEKVLKAL
+1285 FENILKAL
-1293 ETNINLVDEKLK
+1293 DTNINLVDKKLS

-1332 IIKELKNAQMNLEK
+1332 IIIELKEVQLNLEK
-1346 LMDQNADIKKK
+1346 LMDQNAEIKKK

-1364 KQAEKQFRG
+1364 KQAEKQYRG
-1373 LMEILT
+1373 LMDILS

-1390 EKDKFSN
+1390 EKDKFVN
-1397 NIKELERLFGDIRRN
+1397 NLKELEKLFGDIKRN
-1412 LNDI
+1412 LNDL

>member
-1 MKQEDIKY
+1 MKQENIKY
-9 YTFND
+9 YTFKD
-14 VVNIALQKTNLKQ
+14 VVNTALQKTSILQ
-27 NKKDI
+27 SKKDV
-32 PGDAEFSL
+32 PGDVEFSL

-51 WNSFIKWCIDQTE
+51 WNSFIKWCTDQTE
-64 LGYLVNIF
+64 LGFVVNIF

-90 KMTDFFLREHNL
+90 KLTDFFLREHNL
-102 RWNEAKSTYE
+102 KWDETKSTYE
-112 SLYRIKYE
+112 SLYRNKYE
-120 NAQPQTEK
+120 STKPQVEK
-128 LNYIVIS
+128 LNYIYIS
-135 TELNTKK
+135 TNLNTKK

-161 NTSNCL
+161 STPSCL
-167 IDLGILGQFSC
+167 LDLGNLGQFLC
-178 NNRLVYQI
+178 NNRVVFQV
-186 PSKLKN
+186 PSKIKS
-192 DSISNKKTT
+192 DSVSNKKTT

-208 TQKVQNK
+208 TQKGLSK
-215 EEEKIE
+215 EERKQNEYY
-221 TIDNLEENKEK
+221 TENEMDYNQK

-241 ENDINQAEKSD
+241 EKSIDLISKEDRGKNLIGTQEEGLTEKE
-252 KAKNLIGYEGDGLT
+252 KLEIRNAKNLIKEFTGGD
-266 EQEKLEIMN
+266 
-275 AKQVIKDTLKPNNLN
+275 IKSHN
-290 KSSSEFKKLMN
+290 KYS
-301 EGEEQKIQ
+301 GREEQKIPT
-309 LENDYY
+309 EDEYY
-315 TDQIVASI
+315 QEHLSVT
-323 NKKKLPPVKT
+323 NKKKLPPLKAKRIVN
-333 KKIIHIP
+333 IP
-340 MKEEKW
+340 MREERW
-346 NLIDMFHADFKVVR
+346 NLIDMFHSDFKVVR
-360 VQKAKANPVLFN
+360 ILKAKANPVLFN

-406 IIDKTTKSIKRLTDD
+406 IIDKTNKSIKRLTDD
-421 YFFKYRNTKFDEPA
+421 YFFKYRNTKFEELA
-435 TEMEEYIYIIK
+435 TEDEEYLYVIK
-446 HDNISAEKIELKK
+446 RGNINPEKIELKK
-459 EAYKRYQNFILN
+459 EAHKRYQNFIMN
-471 SISDDYIAVMKGDW
+471 SINEDYIATMKGNW
-485 LFEIIKM
+485 LVEIIKL
-492 INRVYLMKQYD
+492 INRLYLMKEYE
-503 ILVNTSFREMTQ
+503 ILVNSSFTEMFQ
-515 DYKRAMK
+515 DYKKAMK

-539 NIPISFRRIKE
+539 NIQTSFRKIKE
-550 YAEEQVQR
+550 YAEEKVTR
-558 PSDGDYDWK
+558 PSDNDYDWK

-581 YIMCENATK
+581 YIMCENATL
-590 IMNYFAT
+590 IMNYFSTFLAN
-597 KLTSTSYINLSDVT
+597 TSYINLSDVT
-611 GDNWPTVKLA
+611 GDNWPTIKLL

-640 EWRKYVENI
+640 KWKKYVENI

-686 YVFIK
+686 YEFIK
-691 QFKQE
+691 QFKQD
-696 KYITA
+696 KYLTA

-710 PNTIFQ
+710 PDTIFQ

-725 EHPSGEKFTFSD
+725 ESQNGEKFAFSD
-737 ELTDLHTTLTDII
+737 ELTELHTALTNVI
-750 KEIIECS
+750 KDIIECS

-785 EVTEMYNEIDSIINE
+785 EVTEMFNEIDTIIGE
-800 NLEVIAQVTDLYKPF
+800 NLEVISQVTDLYQPF

-828 IAGSP
+828 IESNP

-838 KKRIQTYEEKREL
+838 KKRIQTYEEKKL
-851 LNTMPNFLYMNLIKI
+851 LLDTMPNFLYMNLIKI

-872 STIRKKIEGFIYDC
+872 NTIRKKIEGFIYDC
-886 LKNILNTNI
+886 LKSILNTNI

-989 ISMKSLTEVLEN
+989 MSMKSLTEVLEN

-1010 DEERAKLMEDITKLK
+1010 DEERTRLMEDITKLK

-1058 LTCQARLKEVVEKEG
+1058 LTLQARLKEVVEKEG

-1096 IKYFTFINKYKV
+1096 IKYFNFINKYKT
-1108 VYKKQREDLLWQ
+1108 VYKKEREDLLWQ
-1120 INFDELDEFYNQY
+1120 INFEDLDEFYNQY

-1153 KVEFESFKLTVELAR
+1153 KLEFESFKLTVELAKII
-1168 LLFPLVE
+1168 FPLVE
-1175 IFQEEGVEEREIFS
+1175 IFQEEGVEEKEIFS
-1189 DNKIYCAEMAKFF
+1189 DNKIYCNEMAKYF
-1202 PPNFIKEDDED
+1202 PVNFIREEDED

-1218 ENLKFFDIQKFN
+1218 ENLKFFDIQKFS
-1230 KTLEKSKNEI
+1230 KSLEKSRPEM
-1240 EKLVEEWKIIHN
+1240 EKLIEEWKIIHN
-1252 MHDIEPKIV
+1252 MHDIEPQIV
-1261 AEIDIE
+1261 SEIDIE
-1267 FVGDKYNKKEFP
+1267 FVPDKYNKKEYP

-1285 FEKVLKAL
+1285 FENILKAL
-1293 ETNINLVDEKLK
+1293 DTNINLVDKKLS

-1332 IIKELKNAQMNLEK
+1332 IIIELKEVQLNLEK
-1346 LMDQNADIKKK
+1346 LMDQNAEIKKK

-1364 KQAEKQFRG
+1364 KQAEKQYRG
-1373 LMEILT
+1373 LMDILS

-1390 EKDKFSN
+1390 EKDKFVN
-1397 NIKELERLFGDIRRN
+1397 NLKELEKLFGDIKRN
-1412 LNDI
+1412 LNDL

>member
-1 MKQEDIKY
+1 MKQENIKY
-9 YTFND
+9 YTFKD
-14 VVNIALQKTNLKQ
+14 VVNTALQKTSILQ
-27 NKKDI
+27 SKKDV
-32 PGDAEFSL
+32 PGDVEFSL

-51 WNSFIKWCIDQTE
+51 WNSFIKWCTDQTE
-64 LGYLVNIF
+64 LGFVVNIF

-90 KMTDFFLREHNL
+90 KLTDFFLREHNL
-102 RWNEAKSTYE
+102 KWDETKSTYE
-112 SLYRIKYE
+112 SLYRNKYE
-120 NAQPQTEK
+120 NTKPQVEK
-128 LNYIVIS
+128 LNYIYIS
-135 TELNTKK
+135 TNLNTKK

-161 NTSNCL
+161 STPSCL
-167 IDLGILGQFSC
+167 LDLGNLGQFLC
-178 NNRLVYQI
+178 NNRVVFQV
-186 PSKLKN
+186 PSKIKS
-192 DSISNKKTT
+192 DSVSNKKTT

-208 TQKVQNK
+208 TQKGLSK
-215 EEEKIE
+215 EERKQNEYY
-221 TIDNLEENKEK
+221 TENEMDYNQK

-241 ENDINQAEKSD
+241 EKSIDLISKEDRGKNLIGTQEEGLTEKE
-252 KAKNLIGYEGDGLT
+252 KLEIRNAKNLIKEFTGGD
-266 EQEKLEIMN
+266 
-275 AKQVIKDTLKPNNLN
+275 IKSHN
-290 KSSSEFKKLMN
+290 KYS
-301 EGEEQKIQ
+301 GREEQKIPT
-309 LENDYY
+309 EDEYY
-315 TDQIVASI
+315 QEHLSVT
-323 NKKKLPPVKT
+323 NKKKLPPLKAKRIVN
-333 KKIIHIP
+333 IP
-340 MKEEKW
+340 MREERW
-346 NLIDMFHADFKVVR
+346 NLIDMFHSDFKVVR
-360 VQKAKANPVLFN
+360 ILKAKANPVLFN

-406 IIDKTTKSIKRLTDD
+406 IIDKTNKSIKRLTDD
-421 YFFKYRNTKFDEPA
+421 YFFKYRNTKFEELA
-435 TEMEEYIYIIK
+435 TEDEEYLYVIK
-446 HDNISAEKIELKK
+446 RGNINPEKIELKK
-459 EAYKRYQNFILN
+459 EAHKRYQNFIMN
-471 SISDDYIAVMKGDW
+471 SINEDYIATMKGNW
-485 LFEIIKM
+485 LVEIIKL
-492 INRVYLMKQYD
+492 INRLYLMKEYE
-503 ILVNTSFREMTQ
+503 ILVNSSFTEMFQ
-515 DYKRAMK
+515 DYKKAMK

-539 NIPISFRRIKE
+539 NIQTSFRKIKE
-550 YAEEQVQR
+550 YAEEKVTR
-558 PSDGDYDWK
+558 PSDNDYDWK

-581 YIMCENATK
+581 YIMCENATL
-590 IMNYFAT
+590 IMNYFSTFLAN
-597 KLTSTSYINLSDVT
+597 TSYINLSDVT
-611 GDNWPTVKLA
+611 GDNWPTIKLL

-640 EWRKYVENI
+640 KWKKYVENI

-686 YVFIK
+686 YEFIK
-691 QFKQE
+691 QFKQD
-696 KYITA
+696 KYLTA

-710 PNTIFQ
+710 PDTIFQ

-725 EHPSGEKFTFSD
+725 ESQNGEKFAFSD
-737 ELTDLHTTLTDII
+737 ELTELHTALTNVIKDII
-750 KEIIECS
+750 DCS

-785 EVTEMYNEIDSIINE
+785 EVTEMFNEIDTIIGE
-800 NLEVIAQVTDLYKPF
+800 NLEVISQVTDLYQPF

-828 IAGSP
+828 IQSNP

-838 KKRIQTYEEKREL
+838 KKRIQTYEEKKL
-851 LNTMPNFLYMNLIKI
+851 LLDTMPNFLYMNLIKI

-872 STIRKKIEGFIYDC
+872 NTIRKKIEGFIYDC
-886 LKNILNTNI
+886 LKSILNTNI

-989 ISMKSLTEVLEN
+989 MSMKSLTEVLEN

-1010 DEERAKLMEDITKLK
+1010 DEERTRLMEDITKLK

-1058 LTCQARLKEVVEKEG
+1058 LTLQARLKEVVEKEG

-1096 IKYFTFINKYKV
+1096 IKYFNFINKYKT
-1108 VYKKQREDLLWQ
+1108 VYKKEREDLLWQ
-1120 INFDELDEFYNQY
+1120 INFEDLDEFYNQY

-1153 KVEFESFKLTVELAR
+1153 KLEFESFKLTVELAKII
-1168 LLFPLVE
+1168 FPLVE
-1175 IFQEEGVEEREIFS
+1175 IFQEEGVEEKEIFS
-1189 DNKIYCAEMAKFF
+1189 DNKIYCNEMAKYF
-1202 PPNFIKEDDED
+1202 PVNFIREEDED

-1218 ENLKFFDIQKFN
+1218 ENLKFFDIQKFS
-1230 KTLEKSKNEI
+1230 KSLEKSRPEM
-1240 EKLVEEWKIIHN
+1240 EKLIEEWKIIHN
-1252 MHDIEPKIV
+1252 MHDIEPQIV
-1261 AEIDIE
+1261 SEIDIE
-1267 FVGDKYNKKEFP
+1267 FVPDKYNKKEYP

-1285 FEKVLKAL
+1285 FENILKAL
-1293 ETNINLVDEKLK
+1293 DTNINLVDKKLS

-1332 IIKELKNAQMNLEK
+1332 IIIELKEVQLNLEK
-1346 LMDQNADIKKK
+1346 LMDQNAEIKKK

-1364 KQAEKQFRG
+1364 KQAEKQYRG
-1373 LMEILT
+1373 LMDILS

-1390 EKDKFSN
+1390 EKDKFVN
-1397 NIKELERLFGDIRRN
+1397 NLKELEKLFGDIKRN
-1412 LNDI
+1412 LNDL

>member
-1 MKQEDIKY
+1 MKQENIKY
-9 YTFND
+9 YTFKD
-14 VVNIALQKTNLKQ
+14 VVNTALQKTSILQ
-27 NKKDI
+27 SKKDV
-32 PGDAEFSL
+32 PGDVEFSL

-51 WNSFIKWCIDQTE
+51 WNSFIKWCTDQTE
-64 LGYLVNIF
+64 LGFVVNIF

-90 KMTDFFLREHNL
+90 KLTDFFLREHNL
-102 RWNEAKSTYE
+102 KWDETKSTYE
-112 SLYRIKYE
+112 SLYRNKYE
-120 NAQPQTEK
+120 NTKPQVEK
-128 LNYIVIS
+128 LNYIYIS
-135 TELNTKK
+135 TNLNTKK

-161 NTSNCL
+161 STPSCL
-167 IDLGILGQFSC
+167 LDLGNLGQFLC
-178 NNRLVYQI
+178 NNRVVFQV
-186 PSKLKN
+186 PSKIKS
-192 DSISNKKTT
+192 DSVSNKKTT

-208 TQKVQNK
+208 TQKGLSK
-215 EEEKIE
+215 EERKQNEYY
-221 TIDNLEENKEK
+221 TENEMDYNQK

-241 ENDINQAEKSD
+241 EKSIDLISKEDRGKNLIGTQEEGLTEKE
-252 KAKNLIGYEGDGLT
+252 KLEIRNAKNLIKEFTGGD
-266 EQEKLEIMN
+266 
-275 AKQVIKDTLKPNNLN
+275 IKSHN
-290 KSSSEFKKLMN
+290 KYS
-301 EGEEQKIQ
+301 GREEQKIPT
-309 LENDYY
+309 EDEYY
-315 TDQIVASI
+315 QEHLSVT
-323 NKKKLPPVKT
+323 NKKKLPPLKAKRIVN
-333 KKIIHIP
+333 IP
-340 MKEEKW
+340 MREERW
-346 NLIDMFHADFKVVR
+346 NLIDMFHSDFKVVR
-360 VQKAKANPVLFN
+360 ILKAKANPVLFN

-406 IIDKTTKSIKRLTDD
+406 IIDKTNKSIKRLTDD
-421 YFFKYRNTKFDEPA
+421 YFFKYRNTKFEELA
-435 TEMEEYIYIIK
+435 TEDEEYLYVIK
-446 HDNISAEKIELKK
+446 RGNINPEKVELKK
-459 EAYKRYQNFILN
+459 EAHKRYQNFIMN
-471 SISDDYIAVMKGDW
+471 SINEDYIATMKGNW
-485 LFEIIKM
+485 LVEIIKL
-492 INRVYLMKQYD
+492 INRLYLMKEYE
-503 ILVNTSFREMTQ
+503 ILVNSSFTEMFQ
-515 DYKRAMK
+515 DYKKAMK

-539 NIPISFRRIKE
+539 NIQTSFRKIKE
-550 YAEEQVQR
+550 YAEEKVTR
-558 PSDGDYDWK
+558 PSDNDYDWK

-581 YIMCENATK
+581 YIMCENATL
-590 IMNYFAT
+590 IMNYFSTFLAN
-597 KLTSTSYINLSDVT
+597 TSYINLSDVT
-611 GDNWPTVKLA
+611 GDNWPTIKLL

-640 EWRKYVENI
+640 KWKKYVENI

-686 YVFIK
+686 YEFIK
-691 QFKQE
+691 QFKQD
-696 KYITA
+696 KYLTA

-710 PNTIFQ
+710 PDTIFQ

-725 EHPSGEKFTFSD
+725 ESQNGEKFAFSD
-737 ELTDLHTTLTDII
+737 ELTELHTALTNVI
-750 KEIIECS
+750 KDIIECS

-785 EVTEMYNEIDSIINE
+785 EVTEMFNEIDTIIGE
-800 NLEVIAQVTDLYKPF
+800 NLEVISQVTDLYQPF

-828 IAGSP
+828 IESNP

-838 KKRIQTYEEKREL
+838 KKRIQTYEEKKL
-851 LNTMPNFLYMNLIKI
+851 LLDTMPNFLYMNLIKI

-872 STIRKKIEGFIYDC
+872 NTIRKKIEGFIYDC
-886 LKNILNTNI
+886 LKSILNTNI

-989 ISMKSLTEVLEN
+989 MSMKSLTEVLEN

-1010 DEERAKLMEDITKLK
+1010 DEERTRLMEDITKLK

-1058 LTCQARLKEVVEKEG
+1058 LTLQARLKEVVEKEG

-1096 IKYFTFINKYKV
+1096 IKYFNFINKYKT
-1108 VYKKQREDLLWQ
+1108 VYKKEREDLLWQ
-1120 INFDELDEFYNQY
+1120 INFEDLDEFYNQY

-1153 KVEFESFKLTVELAR
+1153 KLEFESFKLTVELAKII
-1168 LLFPLVE
+1168 FPLVE
-1175 IFQEEGVEEREIFS
+1175 IFQEEGVEEKEIFS
-1189 DNKIYCAEMAKFF
+1189 DNKIYCNEMAKYF
-1202 PPNFIKEDDED
+1202 PVNFIREEDED

-1218 ENLKFFDIQKFN
+1218 ENLKFFDIQKFS
-1230 KTLEKSKNEI
+1230 KSLEKSRPEM
-1240 EKLVEEWKIIHN
+1240 EKLIEEWKIIHN
-1252 MHDIEPKIV
+1252 MHDIEPQIV
-1261 AEIDIE
+1261 SEIDIE
-1267 FVGDKYNKKEFP
+1267 FVPDKYNKKEYP

-1285 FEKVLKAL
+1285 FENILKAL
-1293 ETNINLVDEKLK
+1293 DTNINLVDKKLS

-1332 IIKELKNAQMNLEK
+1332 IIIELKEVQLNLEK
-1346 LMDQNADIKKK
+1346 LMDQNAEIKKK

-1364 KQAEKQFRG
+1364 KQAEKQYRG
-1373 LMEILT
+1373 LMDILS

-1390 EKDKFSN
+1390 EKDKFVN
-1397 NIKELERLFGDIRRN
+1397 NLKELEKLFGDIKRN
-1412 LNDI
+1412 LNDL

>member
-1 MKQEDIKY
+1 MKQENIKY
-9 YTFND
+9 YTFKD
-14 VVNIALQKTNLKQ
+14 VVNTALQKTSILQ
-27 NKKDI
+27 SKKDV
-32 PGDAEFSL
+32 PGDVEFSL

-51 WNSFIKWCIDQTE
+51 WNSFIKWCTDQTE
-64 LGYLVNIF
+64 LGFVVNIF

-90 KMTDFFLREHNL
+90 KLTDFFLREHNL
-102 RWNEAKSTYE
+102 KWDETKSTYE
-112 SLYRIKYE
+112 SLYRNKYE
-120 NAQPQTEK
+120 NTKPQVEK
-128 LNYIVIS
+128 LNYIYIS
-135 TELNTKK
+135 TNLNTKK

-161 NTSNCL
+161 STPSCL
-167 IDLGILGQFSC
+167 LDLGNLGQFLC
-178 NNRLVYQI
+178 NNRVVFQV
-186 PSKLKN
+186 PSKIKS
-192 DSISNKKTT
+192 DSVSNKKTT

-208 TQKVQNK
+208 TQKGLSK
-215 EEEKIE
+215 EERKQNEYY
-221 TIDNLEENKEK
+221 TENEMDYNQK

-241 ENDINQAEKSD
+241 EKSIDLISKEDRGKNLIGTQEEGLTEKE
-252 KAKNLIGYEGDGLT
+252 KLEIRNAKNLIKEFTGGD
-266 EQEKLEIMN
+266 
-275 AKQVIKDTLKPNNLN
+275 IKSHN
-290 KSSSEFKKLMN
+290 KYS
-301 EGEEQKIQ
+301 GREEQKIPT
-309 LENDYY
+309 EDEYY
-315 TDQIVASI
+315 QEHLSVT
-323 NKKKLPPVKT
+323 NKKKLPPLKAKRIVN
-333 KKIIHIP
+333 IP
-340 MKEEKW
+340 MREERW
-346 NLIDMFHADFKVVR
+346 NLIDMFHSDFKVVR
-360 VQKAKANPVLFN
+360 ILKAKANPVLFN

-406 IIDKTTKSIKRLTDD
+406 IIDKTNKSIKRLTDD
-421 YFFKYRNTKFDEPA
+421 YFFKYRNTKFEELA
-435 TEMEEYIYIIK
+435 TEDEEYLYVIK
-446 HDNISAEKIELKK
+446 RGNINPEKIELKK
-459 EAYKRYQNFILN
+459 EAHKRYQNFIMN
-471 SISDDYIAVMKGDW
+471 SINEDYIATMKGNW
-485 LFEIIKM
+485 LVEIIKL
-492 INRVYLMKQYD
+492 INRLYLMKEYE
-503 ILVNTSFREMTQ
+503 ILVNSSFTEMFQ
-515 DYKRAMK
+515 DYKKAMK

-539 NIPISFRRIKE
+539 NIQTSFRKIKE
-550 YAEEQVQR
+550 YAEEKVTR
-558 PSDGDYDWK
+558 PSDNDYDWK

-581 YIMCENATK
+581 YIMCENATL
-590 IMNYFAT
+590 IMNYFSTFLAN
-597 KLTSTSYINLSDVT
+597 TSYINLSDVT
-611 GDNWPTVKLA
+611 GDNWPTIKLL

-640 EWRKYVENI
+640 KWKKYVENI

-686 YVFIK
+686 YEFIK
-691 QFKQE
+691 QFKQD
-696 KYITA
+696 KYLTA

-710 PNTIFQ
+710 PDTIFQ

-725 EHPSGEKFTFSD
+725 ESQNGEKFAFSD
-737 ELTDLHTTLTDII
+737 ELTELHTALTNVIKDII
-750 KEIIECS
+750 DCS

-785 EVTEMYNEIDSIINE
+785 EVTEMFNEIDTIIGE
-800 NLEVIAQVTDLYKPF
+800 NLEVISQVTDLYQPF

-828 IAGSP
+828 IESNP

-838 KKRIQTYEEKREL
+838 KKRIQTYEEKKL
-851 LNTMPNFLYMNLIKI
+851 LLDTMPNFLYMNLIKI

-872 STIRKKIEGFIYDC
+872 NTIRKKIEGFIYDC
-886 LKNILNTNI
+886 LKSILNTNI

-989 ISMKSLTEVLEN
+989 MSMKSLTEVLEN

-1010 DEERAKLMEDITKLK
+1010 DEERTRLMEDITKLK

-1058 LTCQARLKEVVEKEG
+1058 LTLQARLKEVVEKEG

-1096 IKYFTFINKYKV
+1096 IKYFNFINKYKT
-1108 VYKKQREDLLWQ
+1108 VYKKEREDLLWQ
-1120 INFDELDEFYNQY
+1120 INFEDLDEFYNQY

-1153 KVEFESFKLTVELAR
+1153 KLEFESFKLTVELAKII
-1168 LLFPLVE
+1168 FPLVE
-1175 IFQEEGVEEREIFS
+1175 IFQEEGVEEKEIFS
-1189 DNKIYCAEMAKFF
+1189 DNKIYCNEMAKYF
-1202 PPNFIKEDDED
+1202 PVNFIREEDED

-1218 ENLKFFDIQKFN
+1218 ENLKFFDIQKFS
-1230 KTLEKSKNEI
+1230 KSLEKSRPEM
-1240 EKLVEEWKIIHN
+1240 EKLIEEWKIIHN
-1252 MHDIEPKIV
+1252 MHDIEPQIV
-1261 AEIDIE
+1261 SEIDIE
-1267 FVGDKYNKKEFP
+1267 FVPDKYNKKEYP

-1285 FEKVLKAL
+1285 FENILKAL
-1293 ETNINLVDEKLK
+1293 DTNINLVDKKLS

-1332 IIKELKNAQMNLEK
+1332 IIIELKEVQLNLEK
-1346 LMDQNADIKKK
+1346 LMDQNAEIKKK

-1364 KQAEKQFRG
+1364 KQAEKQYRG
-1373 LMEILT
+1373 LMDILS

-1390 EKDKFSN
+1390 EKDKFVN
-1397 NIKELERLFGDIRRN
+1397 NLKELEKLFGDIKRN
-1412 LNDI
+1412 LNDL

>member
-1 MKQEDIKY
+1 MKQENIKY
-9 YTFND
+9 YTFKD
-14 VVNIALQKTNLKQ
+14 VVNTALQKTSILQ
-27 NKKDI
+27 NKKDV
-32 PGDAEFSL
+32 PGDVEFSL

-51 WNSFIKWCIDQTE
+51 WNSFIKWCTDQTE
-64 LGYLVNIF
+64 LGFVVNIF

-90 KMTDFFLREHNL
+90 KLTDFFLREHNL
-102 RWNEAKSTYE
+102 KWDETKSTYE
-112 SLYRIKYE
+112 SLYRNKYE
-120 NAQPQTEK
+120 NTKPQVEK
-128 LNYIVIS
+128 LNYIYIS
-135 TELNTKK
+135 TNLNTKK

-161 NTSNCL
+161 STPSCL
-167 IDLGILGQFSC
+167 LDLGNLGQFLC
-178 NNRLVYQI
+178 NNRVVFQV
-186 PSKLKN
+186 PSKIKS
-192 DSISNKKTT
+192 DSVSNKKTT

-208 TQKVQNK
+208 TQKGLSK
-215 EEEKIE
+215 EERKQNEYY
-221 TIDNLEENKEK
+221 TENEMDYNQK

-241 ENDINQAEKSD
+241 EKSIDLISKEDRGKNLIGTQEEGLTEKE
-252 KAKNLIGYEGDGLT
+252 KLEIRNAKNLIKELTGGD
-266 EQEKLEIMN
+266 
-275 AKQVIKDTLKPNNLN
+275 IKSHN
-290 KSSSEFKKLMN
+290 KYS
-301 EGEEQKIQ
+301 GREEQKIPT
-309 LENDYY
+309 EDEYY
-315 TDQIVASI
+315 QEHLSVT
-323 NKKKLPPVKT
+323 NKKKLPPLKAKRIVN
-333 KKIIHIP
+333 IP
-340 MKEEKW
+340 MREERW
-346 NLIDMFHADFKVVR
+346 NLIDMFHSDFKVVR
-360 VQKAKANPVLFN
+360 ILKAKANPVLFN

-406 IIDKTTKSIKRLTDD
+406 IIDKTNKSIKRLTDD
-421 YFFKYRNTKFDEPA
+421 YFFKYRNTKFEELA
-435 TEMEEYIYIIK
+435 TEDEEYLYVIK
-446 HDNISAEKIELKK
+446 RGNINPEKIELKK
-459 EAYKRYQNFILN
+459 EAHKRYQNFIMN
-471 SISDDYIAVMKGDW
+471 SINEDYIATMKGNW
-485 LFEIIKM
+485 LVEIIKL
-492 INRVYLMKQYD
+492 INRLYLMKEYE
-503 ILVNTSFREMTQ
+503 ILVNSSFTEMFQ
-515 DYKRAMK
+515 DYKKAMK

-539 NIPISFRRIKE
+539 NIQTSFRKIKE
-550 YAEEQVQR
+550 YAEEKVTR
-558 PSDGDYDWK
+558 PSDNDYDWK

-581 YIMCENATK
+581 YIMCENATL
-590 IMNYFAT
+590 IMNYFSTFLAN
-597 KLTSTSYINLSDVT
+597 TSYINLSDVT
-611 GDNWPTVKLA
+611 GDNWPTIKLL

-640 EWRKYVENI
+640 KWKKYVENI

-686 YVFIK
+686 YEFIK
-691 QFKQE
+691 QFKQD
-696 KYITA
+696 KYLTA

-710 PNTIFQ
+710 PDTIFQ

-725 EHPSGEKFTFSD
+725 ESQNGEKFAFSD
-737 ELTDLHTTLTDII
+737 ELTELHTALTNVI
-750 KEIIECS
+750 KDIIECS

-785 EVTEMYNEIDSIINE
+785 EVTEMFNEIDTIIGE
-800 NLEVIAQVTDLYKPF
+800 NLEVISQVTDLYQPF

-828 IAGSP
+828 IESNP

-838 KKRIQTYEEKREL
+838 KKRIQTYEEKKL
-851 LNTMPNFLYMNLIKI
+851 LLDTMPNFLYMNLIKI

-872 STIRKKIEGFIYDC
+872 NTIRKKIEGFIYDC
-886 LKNILNTNI
+886 LKSILNTNI

-989 ISMKSLTEVLEN
+989 MSMKSLTEVLEN

-1010 DEERAKLMEDITKLK
+1010 DEERTRLMEDITKLK

-1058 LTCQARLKEVVEKEG
+1058 LTLQARLKEVVEKEG

-1096 IKYFTFINKYKV
+1096 IKYFNFINKYKT
-1108 VYKKQREDLLWQ
+1108 VYKKEREDLLWQ
-1120 INFDELDEFYNQY
+1120 INFEDLDEFYNQY

-1153 KVEFESFKLTVELAR
+1153 KLEFESFKLTVELAKII
-1168 LLFPLVE
+1168 FPLVE
-1175 IFQEEGVEEREIFS
+1175 IFQEEGVEEKEIFS
-1189 DNKIYCAEMAKFF
+1189 DNKIYCNEMAKYF
-1202 PPNFIKEDDED
+1202 PVNFIREEDED

-1218 ENLKFFDIQKFN
+1218 ENLKFFDIQKFS
-1230 KTLEKSKNEI
+1230 KSLEKSRPEM
-1240 EKLVEEWKIIHN
+1240 EKLIEEWKIIHN
-1252 MHDIEPKIV
+1252 MHDIEPQIV
-1261 AEIDIE
+1261 SEIDIE
-1267 FVGDKYNKKEFP
+1267 FVPDKYNKKEYP

-1285 FEKVLKAL
+1285 FENILKAL
-1293 ETNINLVDEKLK
+1293 DTNINLVDKKLS

-1332 IIKELKNAQMNLEK
+1332 IIIELKEVQLNLEK
-1346 LMDQNADIKKK
+1346 LMDQNAEIKKK

-1364 KQAEKQFRG
+1364 KQAEKQYRG
-1373 LMEILT
+1373 LMDILS

-1390 EKDKFSN
+1390 EKDKFVN
-1397 NIKELERLFGDIRRN
+1397 NLKELEKLFGDIKRN
-1412 LNDI
+1412 LNDL

>member
-1 MKQEDIKY
+1 MKQENIKY
-9 YTFND
+9 YTFKD
-14 VVNIALQKTNLKQ
+14 VVNTALQKTSILQ
-27 NKKDI
+27 SKKDV
-32 PGDAEFSL
+32 PGDVEFSL

-51 WNSFIKWCIDQTE
+51 WNSFIKWCTDQTE
-64 LGYLVNIF
+64 LGFVVNIF

-90 KMTDFFLREHNL
+90 KLTDFFLREHNL
-102 RWNEAKSTYE
+102 KWDETKSTYE
-112 SLYRIKYE
+112 SLYRNKYE
-120 NAQPQTEK
+120 STKPQVEK
-128 LNYIVIS
+128 LNYIYIS
-135 TELNTKK
+135 TNLNTKK

-161 NTSNCL
+161 STPSCL
-167 IDLGILGQFSC
+167 LDLGNLGQFLC
-178 NNRLVYQI
+178 NNRVVFQV
-186 PSKLKN
+186 PSKIKS
-192 DSISNKKTT
+192 DSVSNKKTT

-208 TQKVQNK
+208 TQKGLSK
-215 EEEKIE
+215 EERKQNEYY
-221 TIDNLEENKEK
+221 TENEMDYNQK

-241 ENDINQAEKSD
+241 EKSIDLISKEDRGKNLIGTQEEGLTEKE
-252 KAKNLIGYEGDGLT
+252 KLEIRNAKNLIKELTGGD
-266 EQEKLEIMN
+266 
-275 AKQVIKDTLKPNNLN
+275 IKSHN
-290 KSSSEFKKLMN
+290 KYS
-301 EGEEQKIQ
+301 GREEQKIPT
-309 LENDYY
+309 EDEYY
-315 TDQIVASI
+315 QEHLSVT
-323 NKKKLPPVKT
+323 NKKKLPPLKAKRIVN
-333 KKIIHIP
+333 IP
-340 MKEEKW
+340 MREERW
-346 NLIDMFHADFKVVR
+346 NLIDMFHSDFKVVR
-360 VQKAKANPVLFN
+360 ILKAKANPVLFN

-406 IIDKTTKSIKRLTDD
+406 IIDKTNKSIKRLTDD
-421 YFFKYRNTKFDEPA
+421 YFFKYRNTKFEELA
-435 TEMEEYIYIIK
+435 TEDEEYLYVIK
-446 HDNISAEKIELKK
+446 RGNINPEKIELKK
-459 EAYKRYQNFILN
+459 EAHKRYQNFIMN
-471 SISDDYIAVMKGDW
+471 SINEDYIATMKGNW
-485 LFEIIKM
+485 LVEIIKL
-492 INRVYLMKQYD
+492 INRLYLMKEYE
-503 ILVNTSFREMTQ
+503 ILVNSSFTEMFQ
-515 DYKRAMK
+515 DYKKAMK

-539 NIPISFRRIKE
+539 NIQTSFRKIKE
-550 YAEEQVQR
+550 YAEEKVTR
-558 PSDGDYDWK
+558 PSDNDYDWK

-581 YIMCENATK
+581 YIMCENATL
-590 IMNYFAT
+590 IMNYFSTFLAN
-597 KLTSTSYINLSDVT
+597 TSYINLSDVT
-611 GDNWPTVKLA
+611 GDNWPTIKLL

-640 EWRKYVENI
+640 KWKKYVENI

-686 YVFIK
+686 YEFIK
-691 QFKQE
+691 QFKQD
-696 KYITA
+696 KYLTA

-710 PNTIFQ
+710 PDTIFQ

-725 EHPSGEKFTFSD
+725 ESQNGEKFAFSD
-737 ELTDLHTTLTDII
+737 ELTELHTALTNVI
-750 KEIIECS
+750 KDIIECS

-785 EVTEMYNEIDSIINE
+785 EVTEMFNEIDTIIGE
-800 NLEVIAQVTDLYKPF
+800 NLEVISQVTDLYQPF

-828 IAGSP
+828 IESNP

-838 KKRIQTYEEKREL
+838 KKRIQTYEEKKL
-851 LNTMPNFLYMNLIKI
+851 LLDTMPNFLYMNLIKI

-872 STIRKKIEGFIYDC
+872 NTIRKKIEGFIYDC
-886 LKNILNTNI
+886 LKSILNTNI

-918 TVKALYELENKAE
+918 TVKTLYELENKAE

-989 ISMKSLTEVLEN
+989 MSMKSLTEVLEN

-1010 DEERAKLMEDITKLK
+1010 DEERTRLMEDITKLK

-1058 LTCQARLKEVVEKEG
+1058 LTLQARLKEVVEKEG

-1096 IKYFTFINKYKV
+1096 IKYFNFINKYKT
-1108 VYKKQREDLLWQ
+1108 VYKKEREDLLWQ
-1120 INFDELDEFYNQY
+1120 INFEDLDEFYNQY

-1153 KVEFESFKLTVELAR
+1153 KLEFESFKLTVELAKII
-1168 LLFPLVE
+1168 FPLVE
-1175 IFQEEGVEEREIFS
+1175 IFQEEGVEEKEIFS
-1189 DNKIYCAEMAKFF
+1189 DNKIYCNEMAKYF
-1202 PPNFIKEDDED
+1202 PVNFIREEDED

-1218 ENLKFFDIQKFN
+1218 ENLKFFDIQKFS
-1230 KTLEKSKNEI
+1230 KSLEKSRPEM
-1240 EKLVEEWKIIHN
+1240 EKLIEEWKIIHN
-1252 MHDIEPKIV
+1252 MHDIEPQIV
-1261 AEIDIE
+1261 SEIDIE
-1267 FVGDKYNKKEFP
+1267 FVPDKYNKKEYP

-1285 FEKVLKAL
+1285 FENILKAL
-1293 ETNINLVDEKLK
+1293 DTNINLVDKKLS

-1332 IIKELKNAQMNLEK
+1332 IIIELKEVQLNLEK
-1346 LMDQNADIKKK
+1346 LMDQNAEIKKK

-1364 KQAEKQFRG
+1364 KQAEKQYRG
-1373 LMEILT
+1373 LMDILS

-1390 EKDKFSN
+1390 EKDKFVN
-1397 NIKELERLFGDIRRN
+1397 NLKELEKLFGDIKRN
-1412 LNDI
+1412 LNDL

>member
-1 MKQEDIKY
+1 MKQENIKY
-9 YTFND
+9 YTFKD
-14 VVNIALQKTNLKQ
+14 VVNTALQKTSILQ
-27 NKKDI
+27 NKKDV
-32 PGDAEFSL
+32 PGDVEFSL

-51 WNSFIKWCIDQTE
+51 WNSFMKWCTDQTE
-64 LGYLVNIF
+64 LGFVVNIF

-90 KMTDFFLREHNL
+90 KLTDFFLREHNL
-102 RWNEAKSTYE
+102 KWDETKSTYE
-112 SLYRIKYE
+112 SLYRNKYE
-120 NAQPQTEK
+120 NTKPQVEK
-128 LNYIVIS
+128 LNYIYIS
-135 TELNTKK
+135 TNLNTKK

-161 NTSNCL
+161 STPSCL
-167 IDLGILGQFSC
+167 LDLGNLGQFLC
-178 NNRLVYQI
+178 NNRVVFQV
-186 PSKLKN
+186 PSKIKS
-192 DSISNKKTT
+192 DSVSNKKTT

-208 TQKVQNK
+208 TQKGLSK
-215 EEEKIE
+215 EERKQNEYY
-221 TIDNLEENKEK
+221 TENEMDYNQK

-241 ENDINQAEKSD
+241 EKSIDLISKEDRGKNLIGTQEEGLTEKE
-252 KAKNLIGYEGDGLT
+252 KLEIRNAKNLIKEFTGGD
-266 EQEKLEIMN
+266 
-275 AKQVIKDTLKPNNLN
+275 IKSHN
-290 KSSSEFKKLMN
+290 KYS
-301 EGEEQKIQ
+301 GREEQKIPT
-309 LENDYY
+309 EDEYY
-315 TDQIVASI
+315 QEHLSVT
-323 NKKKLPPVKT
+323 NKKKLPPLKAKRIVN
-333 KKIIHIP
+333 IP
-340 MKEEKW
+340 MREERW
-346 NLIDMFHADFKVVR
+346 NLIDMFHSDFKVVR
-360 VQKAKANPVLFN
+360 ILKAKANPVLFN

-406 IIDKTTKSIKRLTDD
+406 IIDKTNKSIKRLTDD
-421 YFFKYRNTKFDEPA
+421 YFFKYRNTKFEELA
-435 TEMEEYIYIIK
+435 TEDEEYLYVIK
-446 HDNISAEKIELKK
+446 RGNINPEKIELKK
-459 EAYKRYQNFILN
+459 EAHKRYQNFIMN
-471 SISDDYIAVMKGDW
+471 SINEDYIATMKGNW
-485 LFEIIKM
+485 LVEIIKL
-492 INRVYLMKQYD
+492 INRLYLMKEYE
-503 ILVNTSFREMTQ
+503 ILVNSSFTEMFQ
-515 DYKRAMK
+515 DYKKAMK

-539 NIPISFRRIKE
+539 NIQTSFRKIKE
-550 YAEEQVQR
+550 YAEEKVTR
-558 PSDGDYDWK
+558 PSDNDYDWK

-581 YIMCENATK
+581 YIMCENATL
-590 IMNYFAT
+590 IMNYFSTFLAN
-597 KLTSTSYINLSDVT
+597 TSYINLSDVT
-611 GDNWPTVKLA
+611 GDNWPTIKLL

-640 EWRKYVENI
+640 KWKKYVENI

-686 YVFIK
+686 YEFIK
-691 QFKQE
+691 QFKQD
-696 KYITA
+696 KYLTA

-710 PNTIFQ
+710 PDTIFQ

-725 EHPSGEKFTFSD
+725 ESQNGEKFAFSD
-737 ELTDLHTTLTDII
+737 ELTELHTALTNVI
-750 KEIIECS
+750 KDIIECS

-785 EVTEMYNEIDSIINE
+785 EVTEMFNEIDTIIGE
-800 NLEVIAQVTDLYKPF
+800 NLEVISQVTDLYQPF

-828 IAGSP
+828 IESNP

-838 KKRIQTYEEKREL
+838 KKRIQTYEEKKL
-851 LNTMPNFLYMNLIKI
+851 LLDTMPNFLYMNLIKI

-872 STIRKKIEGFIYDC
+872 NTIRKKIEGFIYDC
-886 LKNILNTNI
+886 LKSILNTNI

-989 ISMKSLTEVLEN
+989 MSMKSLTEVLEN

-1010 DEERAKLMEDITKLK
+1010 DEERTRLMEDITKLK

-1058 LTCQARLKEVVEKEG
+1058 LTLQARLKEVVEKEG

-1096 IKYFTFINKYKV
+1096 IKYFNFINKYKT
-1108 VYKKQREDLLWQ
+1108 VYKKEREDLLWQ
-1120 INFDELDEFYNQY
+1120 INFEDLDEFYNQY

-1153 KVEFESFKLTVELAR
+1153 KLEFESFKLTVELAKII
-1168 LLFPLVE
+1168 FPLVE
-1175 IFQEEGVEEREIFS
+1175 IFQEEGVEEKEIFS
-1189 DNKIYCAEMAKFF
+1189 DNKIYCNEMAKYF
-1202 PPNFIKEDDED
+1202 PVNFIREEDED

-1218 ENLKFFDIQKFN
+1218 ENLKFFDIQKFS
-1230 KTLEKSKNEI
+1230 KSLEKSRPEM
-1240 EKLVEEWKIIHN
+1240 EKLIEEWKIIHN
-1252 MHDIEPKIV
+1252 MHDIEPQIV
-1261 AEIDIE
+1261 SEIDIE
-1267 FVGDKYNKKEFP
+1267 FVPDKYNKKEYP

-1285 FEKVLKAL
+1285 FENILKAL
-1293 ETNINLVDEKLK
+1293 DTNINLVDKKLS

-1332 IIKELKNAQMNLEK
+1332 IIIELKEVQLNLEK
-1346 LMDQNADIKKK
+1346 LMDQNAEIKKK

-1364 KQAEKQFRG
+1364 KQAEKQYRG
-1373 LMEILT
+1373 LMDILS

-1390 EKDKFSN
+1390 EKDKFVN
-1397 NIKELERLFGDIRRN
+1397 NLKELEKLFGDIKRN
-1412 LNDI
+1412 LNDL

>member
-1 MKQEDIKY
+1 MKQENIKY
-9 YTFND
+9 YTFKD
-14 VVNIALQKTNLKQ
+14 VVNTALQKTSILQ
-27 NKKDI
+27 SKKDV
-32 PGDAEFSL
+32 PGDVEFSL

-51 WNSFIKWCIDQTE
+51 WNSFIKWCTDQTE
-64 LGYLVNIF
+64 LGFVVNIF

-90 KMTDFFLREHNL
+90 KLTDFFLREHNL
-102 RWNEAKSTYE
+102 KWDETKSTYE
-112 SLYRIKYE
+112 SLYRNKYE
-120 NAQPQTEK
+120 NTKPQVEK
-128 LNYIVIS
+128 LNYIYIS
-135 TELNTKK
+135 TNLNTKK

-161 NTSNCL
+161 STPSCL
-167 IDLGILGQFSC
+167 LDLGNLGQFFC
-178 NNRLVYQI
+178 NNRVVFQV
-186 PSKLKN
+186 PSKIKS
-192 DSISNKKTT
+192 DSVSNKKTT

-208 TQKVQNK
+208 TQKGLSK
-215 EEEKIE
+215 EERKQNEYY
-221 TIDNLEENKEK
+221 TENEMDYNQK

-241 ENDINQAEKSD
+241 EKSIDLISKEDRGKNLIGTQEEGLTEKE
-252 KAKNLIGYEGDGLT
+252 KLEIRNAKNLIKGLT
-266 EQEKLEIMN
+266 GGD
-275 AKQVIKDTLKPNNLN
+275 IKSHN
-290 KSSSEFKKLMN
+290 KYS
-301 EGEEQKIQ
+301 GREEQKIPT
-309 LENDYY
+309 EDEYY
-315 TDQIVASI
+315 QEHLSVT
-323 NKKKLPPVKT
+323 NKKKLPPLKAKRIVN
-333 KKIIHIP
+333 IP
-340 MKEEKW
+340 MREERW
-346 NLIDMFHADFKVVR
+346 NLIDMFHSDFKVVR
-360 VQKAKANPVLFN
+360 IMKAKANPVLFN

-406 IIDKTTKSIKRLTDD
+406 IIDKTNKSIKRLTDD
-421 YFFKYRNTKFDEPA
+421 YFFKYRNTKFEELA
-435 TEMEEYIYIIK
+435 TEDEEYLYVIK
-446 HDNISAEKIELKK
+446 RGNINPEKIELKK
-459 EAYKRYQNFILN
+459 EAHKRYQNFIMN
-471 SISDDYIAVMKGDW
+471 SINEDYIATMKGNW
-485 LFEIIKM
+485 LVEIIKL
-492 INRVYLMKQYD
+492 INRLYLMKEYE
-503 ILVNTSFREMTQ
+503 ILVNSSFTEMFQ
-515 DYKRAMK
+515 DYKKAMK

-539 NIPISFRRIKE
+539 NIQTSFRKIKE
-550 YAEEQVQR
+550 YAEEKVTR
-558 PSDGDYDWK
+558 PSDNDYDWK

-581 YIMCENATK
+581 YIMCENATL
-590 IMNYFAT
+590 IMNYFSTFLAN
-597 KLTSTSYINLSDVT
+597 TSYINLSDVT
-611 GDNWPTVKLA
+611 GDNWPTIKLL

-640 EWRKYVENI
+640 KWKKYVENI

-686 YVFIK
+686 YEFIK
-691 QFKQE
+691 QFKQD
-696 KYITA
+696 KYLTA

-710 PNTIFQ
+710 PDTIFQ

-725 EHPSGEKFTFSD
+725 ESQNGEKFAFSD
-737 ELTDLHTTLTDII
+737 ELTELHTALTNVI
-750 KEIIECS
+750 KDIIECS

-785 EVTEMYNEIDSIINE
+785 EVTEMFNEIDTIIGE
-800 NLEVIAQVTDLYKPF
+800 NLEVISQVTDLYQPF

-828 IAGSP
+828 IESNP

-838 KKRIQTYEEKREL
+838 KKRIQTYEEKKL
-851 LNTMPNFLYMNLIKI
+851 LLDTMPNFLYMNLIKI

-872 STIRKKIEGFIYDC
+872 NTIRKKIEGFIYDC
-886 LKNILNTNI
+886 LKSILNTNI

-989 ISMKSLTEVLEN
+989 MSMKSLTEVLEN

-1010 DEERAKLMEDITKLK
+1010 DEERTRLMEDITKLK

-1058 LTCQARLKEVVEKEG
+1058 LTLQARLKEVVEKEG

-1096 IKYFTFINKYKV
+1096 IKYFNFINKYKT
-1108 VYKKQREDLLWQ
+1108 VYKKEREDLLWQ
-1120 INFDELDEFYNQY
+1120 INFEDLDEFYNQY

-1153 KVEFESFKLTVELAR
+1153 KLEFESFKLTVELAKII
-1168 LLFPLVE
+1168 FPLVE
-1175 IFQEEGVEEREIFS
+1175 IFQEEGVEEKEIFS
-1189 DNKIYCAEMAKFF
+1189 DNKIYCNEMAKYF
-1202 PPNFIKEDDED
+1202 PVNFIREEDED

-1218 ENLKFFDIQKFN
+1218 ENLKFFDIQKFS
-1230 KTLEKSKNEI
+1230 KSLEKSRPEM
-1240 EKLVEEWKIIHN
+1240 EKLIEEWKIIHN
-1252 MHDIEPKIV
+1252 MHDIEPQIV
-1261 AEIDIE
+1261 SEIDIE
-1267 FVGDKYNKKEFP
+1267 FVPDKYNKKEYP

-1285 FEKVLKAL
+1285 FENILKAL
-1293 ETNINLVDEKLK
+1293 DTNINLVDKKLS

-1332 IIKELKNAQMNLEK
+1332 IIIELKEVQLNLEK
-1346 LMDQNADIKKK
+1346 LMDQNAEIKKK

-1364 KQAEKQFRG
+1364 KQAEKQYRG
-1373 LMEILT
+1373 LMDILS

-1390 EKDKFSN
+1390 EKDKFVN
-1397 NIKELERLFGDIRRN
+1397 NLKELEKLFGDIKRN
-1412 LNDI
+1412 LNDL

>member
-1 MKQEDIKY
+1 MKQENIKY
-9 YTFND
+9 YTFKD
-14 VVNIALQKTNLKQ
+14 VVNTALQKTSILQ
-27 NKKDI
+27 SKKDV
-32 PGDAEFSL
+32 PGDVEFSL

-51 WNSFIKWCIDQTE
+51 WNSFIKWCTDQTE
-64 LGYLVNIF
+64 LGFVVNIF

-90 KMTDFFLREHNL
+90 KLTDFFLREHNL
-102 RWNEAKSTYE
+102 KWDETKSTYE
-112 SLYRIKYE
+112 SLYRNKYE
-120 NAQPQTEK
+120 NTKPQVEK
-128 LNYIVIS
+128 LNYIYIS
-135 TELNTKK
+135 TNLNTKK

-161 NTSNCL
+161 STPSCL
-167 IDLGILGQFSC
+167 LDLGNLGQFLC
-178 NNRLVYQI
+178 NNRVVFQV
-186 PSKLKN
+186 PSKIKS
-192 DSISNKKTT
+192 DSVSNKKTT

-208 TQKVQNK
+208 TQKGLSK
-215 EEEKIE
+215 EERKQNEYY
-221 TIDNLEENKEK
+221 TENEMDYNQK

-241 ENDINQAEKSD
+241 EKSIDLISKEDRGKNLIGTQEEGLTEKE
-252 KAKNLIGYEGDGLT
+252 KLEIRNAKNLIKELTGGD
-266 EQEKLEIMN
+266 
-275 AKQVIKDTLKPNNLN
+275 IKSHN
-290 KSSSEFKKLMN
+290 KYS
-301 EGEEQKIQ
+301 GREEQKIPT
-309 LENDYY
+309 EDEYY
-315 TDQIVASI
+315 QEHLSVT
-323 NKKKLPPVKT
+323 NKKKLPPLKAKRIVN
-333 KKIIHIP
+333 IP
-340 MKEEKW
+340 MREERW
-346 NLIDMFHADFKVVR
+346 NLIDMFHSDFKVVR
-360 VQKAKANPVLFN
+360 ILKAKANPVLFN

-406 IIDKTTKSIKRLTDD
+406 IIDKTNKSIKRLTDD
-421 YFFKYRNTKFDEPA
+421 YFFKYRNTKFEELA
-435 TEMEEYIYIIK
+435 TEDEEYLYVIK
-446 HDNISAEKIELKK
+446 RGNINPEKIELKK
-459 EAYKRYQNFILN
+459 EAHKRYQNFIMN
-471 SISDDYIAVMKGDW
+471 SINEDYIATMKGNW
-485 LFEIIKM
+485 LVEIIKL
-492 INRVYLMKQYD
+492 INRLYLMKEYE
-503 ILVNTSFREMTQ
+503 ILVNSSFTEMFQ
-515 DYKRAMK
+515 DYKKAMK

-539 NIPISFRRIKE
+539 NIQTSFRKIKE
-550 YAEEQVQR
+550 YAEEKVTR
-558 PSDGDYDWK
+558 PSDNDYDWK

-581 YIMCENATK
+581 YIMCENATL
-590 IMNYFAT
+590 IMNYFSTFLAN
-597 KLTSTSYINLSDVT
+597 TSYINLSDVT
-611 GDNWPTVKLA
+611 GDNWPTIKLL

-640 EWRKYVENI
+640 KWKKYVENI

-686 YVFIK
+686 YEFIK
-691 QFKQE
+691 QFKQD
-696 KYITA
+696 KYLTA

-710 PNTIFQ
+710 PDTIFQ

-725 EHPSGEKFTFSD
+725 ESQNGEKFAFSD
-737 ELTDLHTTLTDII
+737 ELTELHTTLTNVI
-750 KEIIECS
+750 KDIIECS

-785 EVTEMYNEIDSIINE
+785 EVTEMFNEIDTIIGE
-800 NLEVIAQVTDLYKPF
+800 NLEVISQVTDLYQPF

-828 IAGSP
+828 IESNP

-838 KKRIQTYEEKREL
+838 KKRIQTYEEKKL
-851 LNTMPNFLYMNLIKI
+851 LLDTMPNFLYMNLIKI

-872 STIRKKIEGFIYDC
+872 NTIRKKIEGFIYDC
-886 LKNILNTNI
+886 LKSILNTNI

-989 ISMKSLTEVLEN
+989 MSMKSLTEVLEN

-1010 DEERAKLMEDITKLK
+1010 DEERTRLMEDITKLK

-1058 LTCQARLKEVVEKEG
+1058 LTLQARLKEVVEKEG

-1096 IKYFTFINKYKV
+1096 IKYFNFINKYKT
-1108 VYKKQREDLLWQ
+1108 VYKKEREDLLWQ
-1120 INFDELDEFYNQY
+1120 INFEDLDEFYNQY

-1153 KVEFESFKLTVELAR
+1153 KLEFESFKLTVELAKII
-1168 LLFPLVE
+1168 FPLVE
-1175 IFQEEGVEEREIFS
+1175 IFQEEGVEEKEIFS
-1189 DNKIYCAEMAKFF
+1189 DNKIYCNEMAKYF
-1202 PPNFIKEDDED
+1202 PVNFIREEDED

-1218 ENLKFFDIQKFN
+1218 ENLKFFDIQKFS
-1230 KTLEKSKNEI
+1230 KSLEKSRPEM
-1240 EKLVEEWKIIHN
+1240 EKLIEEWKIIHN
-1252 MHDIEPKIV
+1252 MHDIEPQIV
-1261 AEIDIE
+1261 SEIDIE
-1267 FVGDKYNKKEFP
+1267 FVPDKYNKKEYP

-1285 FEKVLKAL
+1285 FENILKAL
-1293 ETNINLVDEKLK
+1293 DTNINLVDKKLS

-1332 IIKELKNAQMNLEK
+1332 IIIELKEVQLNLEK
-1346 LMDQNADIKKK
+1346 LMDQNAEIKKK

-1364 KQAEKQFRG
+1364 KQAEKQYRG
-1373 LMEILT
+1373 LMDILS

-1390 EKDKFSN
+1390 EKDKFVN
-1397 NIKELERLFGDIRRN
+1397 NLKELEKLFGDIKRN
-1412 LNDI
+1412 LNDL